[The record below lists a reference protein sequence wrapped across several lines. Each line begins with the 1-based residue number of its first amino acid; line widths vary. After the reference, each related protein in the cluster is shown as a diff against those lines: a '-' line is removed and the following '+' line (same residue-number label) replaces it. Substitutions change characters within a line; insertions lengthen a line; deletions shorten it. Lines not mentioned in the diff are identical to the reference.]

1 MENLEKTKI
10 TKILSTILIV
20 ILLFNVFSPCL
31 SFAAYKQDGQDK
43 YNVLRVSNITK
54 SSSGNYVFYVEYAA
68 IADTYIGSFD
78 MSLSYDTSKFAT
90 ARKDT
95 GAANTSVARVTDTN
109 SDCFTFQT
117 KTASNGSIRMLGTT
131 TDWWCATDDGDS
143 STSFGSELS
152 IFKVYFYLLD
162 PSQWKLDGSKEITS
176 DMISLKSTA
185 SSQTGYKQRIA
196 QDVDGTS
203 PTYITDTKY
212 LATEG
217 FAEKEKTVSSISV
230 KTNPS
235 KTTYEHDD
243 TINLAGGVLKVT
255 YDDNSTEDISMTD
268 SNVKITKPSTGKA
281 DVNNQTITISYKG
294 KTTTLKL
301 NVTDPVK
308 SLAVATPMTKVEY
321 NHGETF
327 NFTGLSLKATK
338 KSGATINLTP
348 SSSGVTKSETT
359 ANVNSANFT
368 KTSAEGT
375 VPVSG
380 IQKITFT
387 YEGKTTTQSVAVN
400 DTISSIAL
408 TKQPTK
414 TVYKQGEN
422 LDLTGAVVQVT
433 LGSGGKANINLP
445 DGSVTVSTYNPST
458 TGSKQHLTVKLGTAT
473 ASNTIDVEAYNYIS
487 NSTLVK
493 PSKTSYKYGEALDL
507 KGGKLDFTWKSGN
520 MTNASL
526 TTDMVS
532 GYSATKLGT
541 QTITVKYNAKYT
553 LSDGNTVTDTI
564 TKTFTISVDNEAKSI
579 EITPPSK
586 TQYNYGSKLDLAGGK
601 ISVKYADGT
610 TENVTMTADMITEDD
625 GSTVNMSPDVTS
637 FVDNKYSKTLKIS
650 YTEDE
655 ATKTVNYPIT
665 IINDIKSIAMHTTP
679 TKTKYNVN
687 DTLDVTNGEIKIV
700 RAVGNP
706 EIKTITSNMVSGF
719 DSSKENTKLPLT
731 VSYTENGITKTTTYN
746 VSVEDTVTAV
756 SMKNTPKT
764 DYKYNEPLDL
774 SNGTITITKGSGT
787 KDIAITKDMVSGY
800 DPTKLGKQTLTIT
813 YGGKTTSY
821 EVNVKDYVT
830 GISITPNAITGK
842 YNSELQN
849 LINDNNIMYTITY
862 AKAGAKTPT
871 ALTES
876 MVSGYNKTKVTDQTL
891 TITYQDTDIASATN
905 GQQFKA
911 NLKVS
916 LSNPTQS
923 IVIKQKPTK
932 TEYGY
937 GDTIDLSNGKITIT
951 KANGDTEEKALTDS
965 SVEVTETDGSAVD
978 LSKVTFGKDNTATKT
993 IKVTYDGKDTT
1004 YQIKITNKI
1013 TGIKMHT
1020 TPKAQ
1025 YNVND
1030 ALDLTTD
1037 GSNPGEILVTRQTGT
1052 PSVVSIK
1059 DSNVKVTGFD
1069 SSKENTKLP
1078 LTVSYTENGETKTT
1092 TYDVSIKDTV
1102 TAIKISQ
1109 TPKTNY
1115 KYNEELDVST
1125 GKIKITKGSGTT
1137 TIPMT
1142 ASMVTGYD
1150 KTKLGDQELTVTY
1163 GGKTEKYKVNV
1174 KDYVTGISINP
1185 SSITGKYGTELEKI
1199 INDNDIIY
1207 TVTYA
1212 KAGAKSPKALTE
1224 SMVAGYNK
1232 TSLTAQNLTV
1242 TYTDQD
1248 TNSYTNG
1255 KTFTTNLS
1263 VKLENEISKVT
1274 ITPPTKTEYNH
1285 GDQIDLT
1292 GGKITVTYTDGTT
1305 KEEPITSA
1313 TVTEKDGGAP
1323 NMSPT
1328 AAEYGSGNT
1337 VNKKLTFKYTASNGV
1352 TGTVDYPITIKDYIK
1367 SITMH
1372 TTPTKT
1378 KYNVNDLLDVTN
1390 GEIKIIRASGK
1401 AEIKELTEEM
1411 VSGFD
1416 SSKENTKLPL
1426 TVSYTE
1432 NGITKTTT
1440 YNVSVEDTVT
1450 AVSMKNTPKTDYKYN
1465 EPLDLS
1471 NGTITITKGS
1481 GTKDIAITKDMVSG
1495 YDPTKLGKQ
1504 TLTITY
1510 GGKTTSY
1517 EVNVKDY
1524 VTGISI
1530 TPNAITGKYNS
1541 ELQNLINDNNIMYTI
1556 TYAKAG
1562 AKTPT
1567 ALTESM
1573 VSGYNKTKVTDQTL
1587 TITYQDTDIAS
1598 ATNGQQFKA
1607 NLKVSLSNPT
1617 QSIVIKQKPTK
1628 TEYGYGDTI
1637 DLSNGKITITKAN
1650 GDTEE
1655 KALTDSSVEVTE
1667 TDGSA
1672 VDLSKVTFGKDNTA
1686 TKTIKVTYD
1695 GKDTTYQI
1703 KITNK
1708 ITGIKMHTTP
1718 KAQYNVNDALDLTTD
1733 GSNPGEILVTR
1744 QTGTPSVV
1752 SIKDSNV
1759 KVTGFDSSK
1768 ENTKLPLTVS
1778 YTENGETK
1786 TTTYDVSIKDT
1797 VTAIKISQT
1806 PKTNYKYNE
1815 ELDVSTGKIKITK
1828 GSGTTTIPMTASMV
1842 TGYDKTK
1849 LGDQELTV
1857 TYGGKT
1863 EKYKVN
1869 VKDYVTGISINPSS
1883 ITGKYGTE
1891 LEKIINDND
1900 IIYTVTYAKAGA
1912 KSPKALTESMVAGYN
1927 KTSLTAQNL
1936 TVTYTDQDTNS
1947 YTNGKTFTTN
1957 LSVKLENEISKVTIT
1972 PPTKTEYN
1980 HGDQIDLTGGKI
1992 TVTYT
1997 DGTTKEEP
2005 ITSAIVTEK
2014 DGGAPNMSP
2023 TISEYGKGN
2032 TVNKTL
2038 TLKYTAEKG
2047 VTGTV
2052 DYQIKIND
2060 LIKTIEIKTTPTKTR
2075 YNVNEELDV
2084 TDGKI
2089 NITRLSGRTEIKEI
2103 TKEMVSGFDSSKEN
2117 RELPLTVS
2125 CTENGITKTTTYK
2138 VSVEDQITSMKII
2151 QTPKT
2156 NYKYNEE
2163 LDVSTGKIEITKG
2176 SGTTTIP
2183 ITPSMVTGYDKT
2195 KLGDQELTVT
2205 YGGKTEKYKVNV
2217 KDYVTGVILTPP
2229 TKVKYEYGEAL
2240 ELTGG
2245 NIQEVMASGAA
2256 TSPVALTDSKVT
2268 ISGYNPKQEGAQTI
2282 DVIYKGQKEQF
2293 GVIVENN
2300 IQSIIMK
2307 NTPKT
2312 EYKYGEP
2319 LNIAGGTIETIRS
2332 NGAKETINITTSMV
2346 TGYNPNKIGKQKI
2359 TVTYKD
2365 KTTAYE
2371 VDVKDYIED
2380 IDIVKPNKL
2389 VYEIGEKIDL
2399 TGGKVKPIMA
2409 SKTATTPV
2417 AMTNSEV
2424 QIEGFDTST
2433 EGAKTI
2439 KVTYKGHTKT
2449 FGITVID
2456 QTSSMTI
2463 KTLPNKLEYKYGE
2476 SLDLTGGTIE
2486 FKQGSETK
2494 IINITKDMITGYNS
2508 KKIGNQTLKVTYE
2521 GLTQEFIV
2529 NVKDYITKLE
2539 LKKPEKKD
2547 YEYGENL
2554 DLTGGTISI
2563 ITASGKVDEKI
2574 DITASMISGYD
2585 KTKEGTQTITVE
2597 YKGLQGKFQVSVKDK
2612 IKAISLNNEPNK
2624 INYKYGEALDITGA
2638 TIDIIK
2644 SSGIYTIPVT
2654 DEMISGYN
2662 PQNSGLQ
2669 VVTITYKGF
2678 KTKFLVLVTEKE
2690 EVKEPE
2696 QEEIKQE
2703 EPKTEVIK
2711 TVTKNKTIIINNN
2724 TKEDKEE
2731 QPTEEKV
2738 ETPINEE
2745 NNQKPNTEPTEEK
2758 ETATLGVKDEKI
2770 KGNKQIAEAIGIA
2783 GLILLLLLLFF
2794 KRNVKIYVEEDGE
2807 FVLGGIDKLTKKHP
2821 ELNVDEYLDGETYP
2835 NKVKIHLSDTISEK
2849 LDGKE
2854 IQIKHRGKIIK
2865 IKIVYDDKPYELILK

>member
-20 ILLFNVFSPCL
+20 ILLINVFSPCL

-43 YNVLRVSNITK
+43 YNVLRVSDITK

-78 MSLSYDTSKFAT
+78 ISLSYDTSKFAT

-95 GAANTSVARVTDTN
+95 GAANTSVARVTYTN

-117 KTASNGSIRMLGTT
+117 KTVSNGGIRMLGTT
-131 TDWWCATDDGDS
+131 TDWWRATDDGDS
-143 STSFGSELS
+143 SASFGSELS
-152 IFKVYFYLLD
+152 IFKVYFYILD

-176 DMISLKSTA
+176 DMISLKPTA

-196 QDVDGTS
+196 QDIDGTS
-203 PTYITDTKY
+203 PTYITNTKY

-217 FAEKEKTVSSISV
+217 FAEKEKSVNSISV

-268 SNVKITKPSTGKA
+268 SNVKITKPTTGKA

-308 SLAVATPMTKVEY
+308 SLAVATPMSKVEY

-327 NFTGLSLKATK
+327 DFTGLALKATK

-414 TVYKQGEN
+414 TIYKQGEN

-473 ASNTIDVEAYNYIS
+473 ASDTIDVEAYNYIS
-487 NSTLVK
+487 KSTLVK

-526 TTDMVS
+526 TADMVS

-564 TKTFTISVDNEAKSI
+564 TKTFTVSVDNEAKSI

-601 ISVKYADGT
+601 ISVRYADGT

-637 FVDNKYSKTLKIS
+637 FVDNKYSKTLKIL

-719 DSSKENTKLPLT
+719 DSSKENTNLPLT

-746 VSVEDTVTAV
+746 VSVEDQVTAIRI
-756 SMKNTPKT
+756 SQTPKT
-764 DYKYNEPLDL
+764 SYKYNEELDV
-774 SNGTITITKGSGT
+774 STGKIEITKGSGT
-787 KDIAITKDMVSGY
+787 TTIPMTASMVTGY
-800 DPTKLGKQTLTIT
+800 DKTKLGDQELTVT
-813 YGGKTTSY
+813 YGGRTEKYT
-821 EVNVKDYVT
+821 VNVKDYVT
-830 GISITPNAITGK
+830 GISITPNEITGK

-862 AKAGAKTPT
+862 AKAGAKTTT

-876 MVSGYNKTKVTDQTL
+876 MVAGYNKTSVTNQTL
-891 TITYQDTDIASATN
+891 TVTYVDSDVTSATKT
-905 GQQFKA
+905 QTFKT

-923 IVIKQKPTK
+923 IAIKQNPTK

-965 SVEVTETDGSAVD
+965 SVKVTETDGSTVD
-978 LSKVTFGKDNTATKT
+978 LSKVTFGEDNTATKT

-1052 PSVVSIK
+1052 PSVVSITE
-1059 DSNVKVTGFD
+1059 SNVKVTGFD

-1102 TAIKISQ
+1102 TAVSMKN
-1109 TPKTNY
+1109 TPKTEY
-1115 KYNEELDVST
+1115 KYNEPLDLINGTISV
-1125 GKIKITKGSGTT
+1125 TKGSGTKDIAIT
-1137 TIPMT
+1137 DN
-1142 ASMVTGYD
+1142 MVSGYD
-1150 KTKLGDQELTVTY
+1150 QTKLGKQTITITY
-1163 GGKTEKYKVNV
+1163 GGKTTSYEVNV

-1185 SSITGKYGTELEKI
+1185 NAITGTYNDEIEKL
-1199 INDNDIIY
+1199 INDNDISY

-1212 KAGAKSPKALTE
+1212 KAGAKSPVALTE
-1224 SMVAGYNK
+1224 SMVTGYNK
-1232 TSLTAQNLTV
+1232 TSLTDQNSTV

-1263 VKLENEISKVT
+1263 VKLKNEISKVT
-1274 ITPPTKTEYNH
+1274 ITKPTKTEYNH

-1313 TVTEKDGGAP
+1313 VITEKDGGSL
-1323 NMSPT
+1323 NMNPT
-1328 AAEYGSGNT
+1328 ISEYGKD
-1337 VNKKLTFKYTASNGV
+1337 NKVSKTLTLKYTANNGII
-1352 TGTVDYPITIKDYIK
+1352 GTASYPITITNTIQ
-1367 SITMH
+1367 SVAIETL
-1372 TTPTKT
+1372 PTKV
-1378 KYNVNDLLDVTN
+1378 KYNVKETLDTT
-1390 GEIKIIRASGK
+1390 GGRLKITRATGTT
-1401 AEIKELTEEM
+1401 ETIDITKEM
-1411 VSGFD
+1411 ISGFD

-1426 TVSYTE
+1426 TISYTE
-1432 NGITKTTT
+1432 NGVTKTTT
-1440 YNVSVEDTVT
+1440 FTISVEDPII
-1450 AVSMKNTPKTDYKYN
+1450 SMEIKTTPKTEYKYG

-1471 NGTITITKGS
+1471 NGIITIVRPS
-1481 GTKDIAITKDMVSG
+1481 G
-1495 YDPTKLGKQ
+1495 PEEKQ
-1504 TLTITY
+1504 I
-1510 GGKTTSY
+1510 
-1517 EVNVKDY
+1517 
-1524 VTGISI
+1524 
-1530 TPNAITGKYNS
+1530 
-1541 ELQNLINDNNIMYTI
+1541 
-1556 TYAKAG
+1556 
-1562 AKTPT
+1562 
-1567 ALTESM
+1567 
-1573 VSGYNKTKVTDQTL
+1573 
-1587 TITYQDTDIAS
+1587 
-1598 ATNGQQFKA
+1598 
-1607 NLKVSLSNPT
+1607 
-1617 QSIVIKQKPTK
+1617 
-1628 TEYGYGDTI
+1628 
-1637 DLSNGKITITKAN
+1637 
-1650 GDTEE
+1650 TEE
-1655 KALTDSSVEVTE
+1655 
-1667 TDGSA
+1667 
-1672 VDLSKVTFGKDNTA
+1672 
-1686 TKTIKVTYD
+1686 
-1695 GKDTTYQI
+1695 
-1703 KITNK
+1703 
-1708 ITGIKMHTTP
+1708 
-1718 KAQYNVNDALDLTTD
+1718 
-1733 GSNPGEILVTR
+1733 
-1744 QTGTPSVV
+1744 
-1752 SIKDSNV
+1752 
-1759 KVTGFDSSK
+1759 
-1768 ENTKLPLTVS
+1768 
-1778 YTENGETK
+1778 
-1786 TTTYDVSIKDT
+1786 
-1797 VTAIKISQT
+1797 
-1806 PKTNYKYNE
+1806 
-1815 ELDVSTGKIKITK
+1815 
-1828 GSGTTTIPMTASMV
+1828 MV
-1842 TGYDKTK
+1842 TGYEPTK
-1849 LGDQELTV
+1849 IGEQELTIK
-1857 TYGGKT
+1857 YGGQ
-1863 EKYKVN
+1863 ELKYKVN
-1869 VKDYVTGISINPSS
+1869 VKDYITGI
-1883 ITGKYGTE
+1883 
-1891 LEKIINDND
+1891 
-1900 IIYTVTYAKAGA
+1900 
-1912 KSPKALTESMVAGYN
+1912 
-1927 KTSLTAQNL
+1927 
-1936 TVTYTDQDTNS
+1936 
-1947 YTNGKTFTTN
+1947 
-1957 LSVKLENEISKVTIT
+1957 
-1972 PPTKTEYN
+1972 
-1980 HGDQIDLTGGKI
+1980 
-1992 TVTYT
+1992 
-1997 DGTTKEEP
+1997 
-2005 ITSAIVTEK
+2005 
-2014 DGGAPNMSP
+2014 
-2023 TISEYGKGN
+2023 
-2032 TVNKTL
+2032 
-2038 TLKYTAEKG
+2038 
-2047 VTGTV
+2047 
-2052 DYQIKIND
+2052 
-2060 LIKTIEIKTTPTKTR
+2060 
-2075 YNVNEELDV
+2075 
-2084 TDGKI
+2084 
-2089 NITRLSGRTEIKEI
+2089 
-2103 TKEMVSGFDSSKEN
+2103 
-2117 RELPLTVS
+2117 
-2125 CTENGITKTTTYK
+2125 
-2138 VSVEDQITSMKII
+2138 
-2151 QTPKT
+2151 
-2156 NYKYNEE
+2156 
-2163 LDVSTGKIEITKG
+2163 
-2176 SGTTTIP
+2176 
-2183 ITPSMVTGYDKT
+2183 
-2195 KLGDQELTVT
+2195 
-2205 YGGKTEKYKVNV
+2205 
-2217 KDYVTGVILTPP
+2217 ILTPP

-2240 ELTGG
+2240 DLAGG
-2245 NIQEVMASGAA
+2245 NIQEVMASGTT
-2256 TSPVALTDSKVT
+2256 TSQVALTDSQIT
-2268 ISGYNPKQEGAQTI
+2268 ISGYNPKQEGTQTI

-2307 NTPKT
+2307 TTPKT

-2319 LNIAGGTIETIRS
+2319 LNITGGTIETIRS

-2365 KTTAYE
+2365 KTTSYE

-2389 VYEIGEKIDL
+2389 VYKIGEKIDL
-2399 TGGKVKPIMA
+2399 TDGKVKPIMA

-2439 KVTYKGHTKT
+2439 KVTYKGYTKS
-2449 FGITVID
+2449 FGITVIN

-2476 SLDLTGGTIE
+2476 QLDLTGGTIE
-2486 FKQGSETK
+2486 FKQGNETK
-2494 IINITKDMITGYNS
+2494 ILNITKDMVTGYNS
-2508 KKIGNQTLKVTYE
+2508 KKIGNQTLTVTYE

-2539 LKKPEKKD
+2539 LKKPEKTD

-2563 ITASGKVDEKI
+2563 ITASGKVDEKT
-2574 DITASMISGYD
+2574 DMTASMISGYD

-2624 INYKYGEALDITGA
+2624 VNYKNGEALDITGA

-2644 SSGIYTIPVT
+2644 SSGINTIPVT
-2654 DEMISGYN
+2654 YEMISGYN

-2678 KTKFLVLVTEKE
+2678 KTKFLVLVAEKE

-2696 QEEIKQE
+2696 QEQIKEEPKQEEIKQE
-2703 EPKTEVIK
+2703 EPKTEIIK
-2711 TVTKNKTIIINNN
+2711 TVTKNKTIIINND

-2738 ETPINEE
+2738 EAPINEE
-2745 NNQKPNTEPTEEK
+2745 NNQKPNTESTEEK
-2758 ETATLGVKDEKI
+2758 ETATLGVEDEKV
-2770 KGNKQIAEAIGIA
+2770 KGNKQIATAIGIA
-2783 GLILLLLLLFF
+2783 GLILLLLLLLF

-2821 ELNVDEYLDGETYP
+2821 ELNIDEYLDGETYP

-2854 IQIKHRGKIIK
+2854 IKIKHRGKIIK
-2865 IKIVYDDKPYELILK
+2865 IKIVYDDKPYEIILK

>member
-20 ILLFNVFSPCL
+20 ILLINVFSPCL

-43 YNVLRVSNITK
+43 YNVLRVSDITK

-78 MSLSYDTSKFAT
+78 ISLSYDTSKFAT

-95 GAANTSVARVTDTN
+95 GAANTSVARVTYTN

-117 KTASNGSIRMLGTT
+117 KTVSNGGIRMLGTT
-131 TDWWCATDDGDS
+131 TDWWRATDDGDS
-143 STSFGSELS
+143 SASFGSELS
-152 IFKVYFYLLD
+152 IFKVYFYILD

-176 DMISLKSTA
+176 DMISLKPTA

-196 QDVDGTS
+196 QDIDGTS
-203 PTYITDTKY
+203 PTYITNTKY

-217 FAEKEKTVSSISV
+217 FAEKEKSVNSISV

-268 SNVKITKPSTGKA
+268 SNVKITKPTTGKA

-308 SLAVATPMTKVEY
+308 SLAVATPMSKVEY

-327 NFTGLSLKATK
+327 DFTGLALKATK

-414 TVYKQGEN
+414 TIYKQGEN

-473 ASNTIDVEAYNYIS
+473 ASDTIDVEAYNYIS
-487 NSTLVK
+487 KSTLVK

-526 TTDMVS
+526 TADMVS

-564 TKTFTISVDNEAKSI
+564 TKTFTVSVDNEAKSI

-586 TQYNYGSKLDLAGGK
+586 TQYNYGSKLELAGGK
-601 ISVKYADGT
+601 ISVRYADGT
-610 TENVTMTADMITEDD
+610 TENVTMTANMITEDD

-719 DSSKENTKLPLT
+719 DSSKENTNLPLT
-731 VSYTENGITKTTTYN
+731 VSYTENGIRKTTTYN
-746 VSVEDTVTAV
+746 VSVEDQVTAIKIV
-756 SMKNTPKT
+756 QAPKT
-764 DYKYNEPLDL
+764 GYKYNEELDV
-774 SNGTITITKGSGT
+774 STGKIEITKGSGT
-787 KDIAITKDMVSGY
+787 TTIPMTASMVTGY
-800 DPTKLGKQTLTIT
+800 DKTKLGDQELTVT
-813 YGGKTTSY
+813 YGGKTEKY
-821 EVNVKDYVT
+821 KVNVKDYVT
-830 GISITPNAITGK
+830 GISITPNAITGTYNDELGTLINDNDITYTVTYAKEGAKSPKALTESMVAGYNKTSLTAQNLTVTYTDQDTNSYTNGKTFTTNLSVKLENEISKVTITPPTKTGYNHGDQIDLTGGKITVTYTDGTTKEEPITSATVTEKDGGAPNMSPTAAEYGSKNTVNKTLTFKYTSPNGVTGTVNYPIIIKDYIKSITMHTTPTKTKYNVNDLLDVTNGEIKIIRASGKAEIKELTEEMVSGFDSSKENTKLPLTVSYTENEITKTTTYNVSVEDQVTAIKIVQAPKTGYKYNEKLDVSTGKIEITKGSGTTTIPMTASMVTGYDKTKLGDQELTVTYGGRTEKYTVNVKDYVTGISITPNEITGK

-876 MVSGYNKTKVTDQTL
+876 MVAGYNKTSVTNQTL
-891 TITYQDTDIASATN
+891 TVTYVDSDVTSATKT
-905 GQQFKA
+905 QTFKT

-923 IVIKQKPTK
+923 IAIKQKPTK

-951 KANGDTEEKALTDS
+951 KSNGDTEEKALTDS
-965 SVEVTETDGSAVD
+965 SVKVTETDGSAVD
-978 LSKVTFGKDNTATKT
+978 LSKVTFGEDNTATKT

-1052 PSVVSIK
+1052 PSVVSITE
-1059 DSNVKVTGFD
+1059 SNVKVTGFD

-1092 TYDVSIKDTV
+1092 KYDVSIKDTV
-1102 TAIKISQ
+1102 TAVSMKN
-1109 TPKTNY
+1109 TPKTEY
-1115 KYNEELDVST
+1115 KYNEPLDLINGTISV
-1125 GKIKITKGSGTT
+1125 TKGSGTKDIAIT
-1137 TIPMT
+1137 DN
-1142 ASMVTGYD
+1142 MVSGYD
-1150 KTKLGDQELTVTY
+1150 PTKLGKQTITITY
-1163 GGKTEKYKVNV
+1163 GGKTTSYEVNV
-1174 KDYVTGISINP
+1174 KDYVTGISITPNA
-1185 SSITGKYGTELEKI
+1185 ITGTYNDELGTLI
-1199 INDNDIIY
+1199 DDNDITY

-1212 KAGAKSPKALTE
+1212 KAGAKSPVALTE
-1224 SMVAGYNK
+1224 SMVTGYNK
-1232 TSLTAQNLTV
+1232 TSLTDQNSTV

-1263 VKLENEISKVT
+1263 VKLKNEISKVT
-1274 ITPPTKTEYNH
+1274 ITKPTKTEYNH

-1313 TVTEKDGGAP
+1313 VITEKDGGSL
-1323 NMSPT
+1323 NMNPT
-1328 AAEYGSGNT
+1328 ISEYGKD
-1337 VNKKLTFKYTASNGV
+1337 NKVSKTLTLKYTANNGII
-1352 TGTVDYPITIKDYIK
+1352 GTASYPITITNTIQ
-1367 SITMH
+1367 SVAIETL
-1372 TTPTKT
+1372 PTKV
-1378 KYNVNDLLDVTN
+1378 KYNVKETLDTT
-1390 GEIKIIRASGK
+1390 GGRLKITRATGTT
-1401 AEIKELTEEM
+1401 ETIDITKEM
-1411 VSGFD
+1411 ISGFD

-1426 TVSYTE
+1426 TISYTE
-1432 NGITKTTT
+1432 NGVTKTTT
-1440 YNVSVEDTVT
+1440 FTISVEDPII
-1450 AVSMKNTPKTDYKYN
+1450 SMEIKTTPKTEYKYG

-1471 NGTITITKGS
+1471 NGIITIVRPS
-1481 GTKDIAITKDMVSG
+1481 G
-1495 YDPTKLGKQ
+1495 PEEKQ
-1504 TLTITY
+1504 I
-1510 GGKTTSY
+1510 
-1517 EVNVKDY
+1517 
-1524 VTGISI
+1524 
-1530 TPNAITGKYNS
+1530 
-1541 ELQNLINDNNIMYTI
+1541 
-1556 TYAKAG
+1556 
-1562 AKTPT
+1562 
-1567 ALTESM
+1567 
-1573 VSGYNKTKVTDQTL
+1573 
-1587 TITYQDTDIAS
+1587 
-1598 ATNGQQFKA
+1598 
-1607 NLKVSLSNPT
+1607 
-1617 QSIVIKQKPTK
+1617 
-1628 TEYGYGDTI
+1628 
-1637 DLSNGKITITKAN
+1637 
-1650 GDTEE
+1650 TEE
-1655 KALTDSSVEVTE
+1655 
-1667 TDGSA
+1667 
-1672 VDLSKVTFGKDNTA
+1672 
-1686 TKTIKVTYD
+1686 
-1695 GKDTTYQI
+1695 
-1703 KITNK
+1703 
-1708 ITGIKMHTTP
+1708 
-1718 KAQYNVNDALDLTTD
+1718 
-1733 GSNPGEILVTR
+1733 
-1744 QTGTPSVV
+1744 
-1752 SIKDSNV
+1752 
-1759 KVTGFDSSK
+1759 
-1768 ENTKLPLTVS
+1768 
-1778 YTENGETK
+1778 
-1786 TTTYDVSIKDT
+1786 
-1797 VTAIKISQT
+1797 
-1806 PKTNYKYNE
+1806 
-1815 ELDVSTGKIKITK
+1815 
-1828 GSGTTTIPMTASMV
+1828 MV
-1842 TGYDKTK
+1842 TGYEPTK
-1849 LGDQELTV
+1849 IGEQELTIK
-1857 TYGGKT
+1857 YGGQ
-1863 EKYKVN
+1863 ELKYKVN
-1869 VKDYVTGISINPSS
+1869 VKDYITGI
-1883 ITGKYGTE
+1883 
-1891 LEKIINDND
+1891 
-1900 IIYTVTYAKAGA
+1900 
-1912 KSPKALTESMVAGYN
+1912 
-1927 KTSLTAQNL
+1927 
-1936 TVTYTDQDTNS
+1936 
-1947 YTNGKTFTTN
+1947 
-1957 LSVKLENEISKVTIT
+1957 
-1972 PPTKTEYN
+1972 
-1980 HGDQIDLTGGKI
+1980 
-1992 TVTYT
+1992 
-1997 DGTTKEEP
+1997 
-2005 ITSAIVTEK
+2005 
-2014 DGGAPNMSP
+2014 
-2023 TISEYGKGN
+2023 
-2032 TVNKTL
+2032 
-2038 TLKYTAEKG
+2038 
-2047 VTGTV
+2047 
-2052 DYQIKIND
+2052 
-2060 LIKTIEIKTTPTKTR
+2060 
-2075 YNVNEELDV
+2075 
-2084 TDGKI
+2084 
-2089 NITRLSGRTEIKEI
+2089 
-2103 TKEMVSGFDSSKEN
+2103 
-2117 RELPLTVS
+2117 
-2125 CTENGITKTTTYK
+2125 
-2138 VSVEDQITSMKII
+2138 
-2151 QTPKT
+2151 
-2156 NYKYNEE
+2156 
-2163 LDVSTGKIEITKG
+2163 
-2176 SGTTTIP
+2176 
-2183 ITPSMVTGYDKT
+2183 
-2195 KLGDQELTVT
+2195 
-2205 YGGKTEKYKVNV
+2205 
-2217 KDYVTGVILTPP
+2217 ILTPP

-2240 ELTGG
+2240 DLTGG
-2245 NIQEVMASGAA
+2245 NIQEVMASGTT
-2256 TSPVALTDSKVT
+2256 TSQVALTDSQIT
-2268 ISGYNPKQEGAQTI
+2268 ISGYNPKQEGTQTI

-2307 NTPKT
+2307 TTPKT

-2319 LNIAGGTIETIRS
+2319 LNITGGTIETIRS

-2365 KTTAYE
+2365 KTTSYE

-2389 VYEIGEKIDL
+2389 VYKIGEKIDL
-2399 TGGKVKPIMA
+2399 TDGKVKPIMA

-2439 KVTYKGHTKT
+2439 KVTYKGYTKS
-2449 FGITVID
+2449 FGITVIN

-2476 SLDLTGGTIE
+2476 QLDLTGGTIE
-2486 FKQGSETK
+2486 FKQGNETK
-2494 IINITKDMITGYNS
+2494 ILNITKDMVTGYNS
-2508 KKIGNQTLKVTYE
+2508 KKIGNQTLTVTYE

-2529 NVKDYITKLE
+2529 NVKDYITKLKLE
-2539 LKKPEKKD
+2539 KPEKTD

-2563 ITASGKVDEKI
+2563 ITASGKVDEKT
-2574 DITASMISGYD
+2574 DMTASMISGYD

-2624 INYKYGEALDITGA
+2624 VNYKNGEALDITGA

-2644 SSGIYTIPVT
+2644 SSGINTIPVT
-2654 DEMISGYN
+2654 YEMISGYN

-2678 KTKFLVLVTEKE
+2678 KTKFLVLVAEKE

-2696 QEEIKQE
+2696 QEEIKEEPKQEEIKQE
-2703 EPKTEVIK
+2703 EPKTEIIK
-2711 TVTKNKTIIINNN
+2711 TVTKNKTIIINND

-2738 ETPINEE
+2738 EAPINEE
-2745 NNQKPNTEPTEEK
+2745 NNQKPNTESTEEK
-2758 ETATLGVKDEKI
+2758 ETATLGVEDEKV
-2770 KGNKQIAEAIGIA
+2770 KGNKQIATAIGIA
-2783 GLILLLLLLFF
+2783 GLILLLLLLLF

-2821 ELNVDEYLDGETYP
+2821 ELNIDEYLDGETYP

-2854 IQIKHRGKIIK
+2854 IKIKHRGKIIK
-2865 IKIVYDDKPYELILK
+2865 IKIVYDDKPYEIILK

>member
-20 ILLFNVFSPCL
+20 ILLINVFSPCL

-43 YNVLRVSNITK
+43 YNVLRVSDITK

-78 MSLSYDTSKFAT
+78 ISLSYDTSKFAT
-90 ARKDT
+90 AKKDT
-95 GAANTSVARVTDTN
+95 GAANTSVARVTYTN

-117 KTASNGSIRMLGTT
+117 KTVSNGGIRMLGTT
-131 TDWWCATDDGDS
+131 TDWWRATDDGDS
-143 STSFGSELS
+143 SASFGSELS
-152 IFKVYFYLLD
+152 IFKVYFYILD

-176 DMISLKSTA
+176 DMISLKPTA

-203 PTYITDTKY
+203 PTYITNTKY

-217 FAEKEKTVSSISV
+217 FTEKEKSVNSISV

-268 SNVKITKPSTGKA
+268 SNVKITKPTTGKA

-308 SLAVATPMTKVEY
+308 SLAVATPMSKVEY

-327 NFTGLSLKATK
+327 DFTGLALKATK

-387 YEGKTTTQSVAVN
+387 YEGKTITQSVAVN

-414 TVYKQGEN
+414 TIYKQGEN

-473 ASNTIDVEAYNYIS
+473 ASDTIDVEAYNYIS
-487 NSTLVK
+487 KSTLVK

-526 TTDMVS
+526 TADMVS

-564 TKTFTISVDNEAKSI
+564 TKTFTVSVDNEAKSI

-719 DSSKENTKLPLT
+719 DSSKENTNLPLT
-731 VSYTENGITKTTTYN
+731 VSYTENGIRKTTTYN
-746 VSVEDTVTAV
+746 VSVED
-756 SMKNTPKT
+756 
-764 DYKYNEPLDL
+764 
-774 SNGTITITKGSGT
+774 
-787 KDIAITKDMVSGY
+787 
-800 DPTKLGKQTLTIT
+800 Q
-813 YGGKTTSY
+813 
-821 EVNVKDYVT
+821 
-830 GISITPNAITGK
+830 
-842 YNSELQN
+842 
-849 LINDNNIMYTITY
+849 
-862 AKAGAKTPT
+862 
-871 ALTES
+871 
-876 MVSGYNKTKVTDQTL
+876 
-891 TITYQDTDIASATN
+891 
-905 GQQFKA
+905 
-911 NLKVS
+911 
-916 LSNPTQS
+916 
-923 IVIKQKPTK
+923 
-932 TEYGY
+932 
-937 GDTIDLSNGKITIT
+937 
-951 KANGDTEEKALTDS
+951 
-965 SVEVTETDGSAVD
+965 
-978 LSKVTFGKDNTATKT
+978 
-993 IKVTYDGKDTT
+993 
-1004 YQIKITNKI
+1004 
-1013 TGIKMHT
+1013 
-1020 TPKAQ
+1020 
-1025 YNVND
+1025 
-1030 ALDLTTD
+1030 
-1037 GSNPGEILVTRQTGT
+1037 
-1052 PSVVSIK
+1052 
-1059 DSNVKVTGFD
+1059 
-1069 SSKENTKLP
+1069 
-1078 LTVSYTENGETKTT
+1078 
-1092 TYDVSIKDTV
+1092 V
-1102 TAIKISQ
+1102 TAIKIVQ
-1109 TPKTNY
+1109 APKTGY

-1125 GKIKITKGSGTT
+1125 GKIEITKGSGTT

-1150 KTKLGDQELTVTY
+1150 KTKLGDQELKVTY

-1224 SMVAGYNK
+1224 SMVTGYNK

-1274 ITPPTKTEYNH
+1274 ITPPTKTEYNQ

-1313 TVTEKDGGAP
+1313 VITEKDGGSL
-1323 NMSPT
+1323 NMNPT
-1328 AAEYGSGNT
+1328 ISEYGKD
-1337 VNKKLTFKYTASNGV
+1337 NKVSKTLTLKYTANNGII
-1352 TGTVDYPITIKDYIK
+1352 GTASYPITITNTIQ
-1367 SITMH
+1367 SVAIETL
-1372 TTPTKT
+1372 PTKV
-1378 KYNVNDLLDVTN
+1378 KYNVKETLDTT
-1390 GEIKIIRASGK
+1390 GGRLKITRATGTT
-1401 AEIKELTEEM
+1401 ETIDITKEM
-1411 VSGFD
+1411 ISGFD

-1426 TVSYTE
+1426 TISYTE
-1432 NGITKTTT
+1432 NGVTKTTT
-1440 YNVSVEDTVT
+1440 FTISVEDPII
-1450 AVSMKNTPKTDYKYN
+1450 SMEIKTTPKTEYKYG

-1471 NGTITITKGS
+1471 NGIITIVRPS
-1481 GTKDIAITKDMVSG
+1481 G
-1495 YDPTKLGKQ
+1495 PEEKQ
-1504 TLTITY
+1504 I
-1510 GGKTTSY
+1510 
-1517 EVNVKDY
+1517 
-1524 VTGISI
+1524 
-1530 TPNAITGKYNS
+1530 
-1541 ELQNLINDNNIMYTI
+1541 
-1556 TYAKAG
+1556 
-1562 AKTPT
+1562 
-1567 ALTESM
+1567 
-1573 VSGYNKTKVTDQTL
+1573 
-1587 TITYQDTDIAS
+1587 
-1598 ATNGQQFKA
+1598 
-1607 NLKVSLSNPT
+1607 
-1617 QSIVIKQKPTK
+1617 
-1628 TEYGYGDTI
+1628 
-1637 DLSNGKITITKAN
+1637 
-1650 GDTEE
+1650 TEE
-1655 KALTDSSVEVTE
+1655 
-1667 TDGSA
+1667 
-1672 VDLSKVTFGKDNTA
+1672 
-1686 TKTIKVTYD
+1686 
-1695 GKDTTYQI
+1695 
-1703 KITNK
+1703 
-1708 ITGIKMHTTP
+1708 
-1718 KAQYNVNDALDLTTD
+1718 
-1733 GSNPGEILVTR
+1733 
-1744 QTGTPSVV
+1744 
-1752 SIKDSNV
+1752 
-1759 KVTGFDSSK
+1759 
-1768 ENTKLPLTVS
+1768 
-1778 YTENGETK
+1778 
-1786 TTTYDVSIKDT
+1786 
-1797 VTAIKISQT
+1797 
-1806 PKTNYKYNE
+1806 
-1815 ELDVSTGKIKITK
+1815 
-1828 GSGTTTIPMTASMV
+1828 MV
-1842 TGYDKTK
+1842 TGYEPTK
-1849 LGDQELTV
+1849 IGEQELTIK
-1857 TYGGKT
+1857 YGGQ
-1863 EKYKVN
+1863 ELKYKVN
-1869 VKDYVTGISINPSS
+1869 VKDYITGI
-1883 ITGKYGTE
+1883 
-1891 LEKIINDND
+1891 
-1900 IIYTVTYAKAGA
+1900 
-1912 KSPKALTESMVAGYN
+1912 
-1927 KTSLTAQNL
+1927 
-1936 TVTYTDQDTNS
+1936 
-1947 YTNGKTFTTN
+1947 
-1957 LSVKLENEISKVTIT
+1957 
-1972 PPTKTEYN
+1972 
-1980 HGDQIDLTGGKI
+1980 
-1992 TVTYT
+1992 
-1997 DGTTKEEP
+1997 
-2005 ITSAIVTEK
+2005 
-2014 DGGAPNMSP
+2014 
-2023 TISEYGKGN
+2023 
-2032 TVNKTL
+2032 
-2038 TLKYTAEKG
+2038 
-2047 VTGTV
+2047 
-2052 DYQIKIND
+2052 
-2060 LIKTIEIKTTPTKTR
+2060 
-2075 YNVNEELDV
+2075 
-2084 TDGKI
+2084 
-2089 NITRLSGRTEIKEI
+2089 
-2103 TKEMVSGFDSSKEN
+2103 
-2117 RELPLTVS
+2117 
-2125 CTENGITKTTTYK
+2125 
-2138 VSVEDQITSMKII
+2138 
-2151 QTPKT
+2151 
-2156 NYKYNEE
+2156 
-2163 LDVSTGKIEITKG
+2163 
-2176 SGTTTIP
+2176 
-2183 ITPSMVTGYDKT
+2183 
-2195 KLGDQELTVT
+2195 
-2205 YGGKTEKYKVNV
+2205 
-2217 KDYVTGVILTPP
+2217 ILTPP

-2240 ELTGG
+2240 DLTGG
-2245 NIQEVMASGAA
+2245 NIQEVMASGAT
-2256 TSPVALTDSKVT
+2256 TSQVALTDSQIT

-2307 NTPKT
+2307 TTPKT

-2319 LNIAGGTIETIRS
+2319 LNITGGTIETIRS

-2365 KTTAYE
+2365 KTTSYE

-2389 VYEIGEKIDL
+2389 VYKIGEKIDL
-2399 TGGKVKPIMA
+2399 TDGKVKPIMA

-2476 SLDLTGGTIE
+2476 LLDLTGGTIE

-2494 IINITKDMITGYNS
+2494 IINITKDMVTGYNS
-2508 KKIGNQTLKVTYE
+2508 KKIGNQTLTVTYE

-2529 NVKDYITKLE
+2529 NVKDYITKLKLE
-2539 LKKPEKKD
+2539 KPEKTD

-2563 ITASGKVDEKI
+2563 ITASGKVDEKT
-2574 DITASMISGYD
+2574 DMTASMISGYD

-2624 INYKYGEALDITGA
+2624 INYKNGEALDITGA

-2644 SSGIYTIPVT
+2644 SSGINTIPVT
-2654 DEMISGYN
+2654 YEMISGYN

-2678 KTKFLVLVTEKE
+2678 KTKFLVLVVEKE

-2696 QEEIKQE
+2696 QEEIKEEPKQEEIKQE
-2703 EPKTEVIK
+2703 EPKTEIIK
-2711 TVTKNKTIIINNN
+2711 TVTKNKTIIINND

-2738 ETPINEE
+2738 EAPINEE

-2758 ETATLGVKDEKI
+2758 ETATLGVKDEKV
-2770 KGNKQIAEAIGIA
+2770 KGNKQIATAIGIA
-2783 GLILLLLLLFF
+2783 GLILLLLLLLF

-2821 ELNVDEYLDGETYP
+2821 ELNIDEYLDGETYP

-2854 IQIKHRGKIIK
+2854 IKIKHRGKIIK
-2865 IKIVYDDKPYELILK
+2865 IKIVYDDKPYEIILK

>member
-20 ILLFNVFSPCL
+20 ILLINVFSPCL

-43 YNVLRVSNITK
+43 YNVLRVSDITK

-78 MSLSYDTSKFAT
+78 ISLSYDTSKFAT

-95 GAANTSVARVTDTN
+95 GAANTSVARVTYTN

-117 KTASNGSIRMLGTT
+117 KTVSNGGIRMLGTT
-131 TDWWCATDDGDS
+131 TDWWRATDDGDS
-143 STSFGSELS
+143 SASFGSELS
-152 IFKVYFYLLD
+152 IFKVYFYILD

-176 DMISLKSTA
+176 DMISLKPTA

-196 QDVDGTS
+196 QDIDGTS
-203 PTYITDTKY
+203 PTYITNTKY

-217 FAEKEKTVSSISV
+217 FAEKEKSVNSISV

-268 SNVKITKPSTGKA
+268 SNVKITKPTTGKA

-308 SLAVATPMTKVEY
+308 SLAVATPMSKVEY

-327 NFTGLSLKATK
+327 DFTGLALKATK

-414 TVYKQGEN
+414 TIYKQGEN

-473 ASNTIDVEAYNYIS
+473 ASDTIDVEAYNYIS

-507 KGGKLDFTWKSGN
+507 KAGKLDFTWKSGN

-526 TTDMVS
+526 TADMVS

-564 TKTFTISVDNEAKSI
+564 TKTFTVSVDNEAKSI

-601 ISVKYADGT
+601 ISVRYADGT
-610 TENVTMTADMITEDD
+610 TENVTMTTDMITEND

-687 DTLDVTNGEIKIV
+687 DALDVTNGEIKIV

-731 VSYTENGITKTTTYN
+731 VSYTENGIRKTTTYN
-746 VSVEDTVTAV
+746 VSVEDQVTAIRI
-756 SMKNTPKT
+756 SQTPKT
-764 DYKYNEPLDL
+764 SYKYNEELDV
-774 SNGTITITKGSGT
+774 STGKIEITKGSGT
-787 KDIAITKDMVSGY
+787 TTIPMTASMVTGY
-800 DPTKLGKQTLTIT
+800 DKTKLGDQELTVT
-813 YGGKTTSY
+813 YGGRTEKYT
-821 EVNVKDYVT
+821 VNVKDYVT
-830 GISITPNAITGK
+830 GISITPNEITGK

-876 MVSGYNKTKVTDQTL
+876 MVAGYNKTSVTNQIL
-891 TITYQDTDIASATN
+891 TVTYVDSDVTSATKT
-905 GQQFKA
+905 QTFKT

-923 IVIKQKPTK
+923 IAIKQNPTK

-951 KANGDTEEKALTDS
+951 KANGDTEEKTLTDS
-965 SVEVTETDGSAVD
+965 SVKVTETDGSAVD
-978 LSKVTFGKDNTATKT
+978 LSKVTFGEDNTATKT

-1052 PSVVSIK
+1052 PSVVSITE
-1059 DSNVKVTGFD
+1059 SNVKVTGFD

-1092 TYDVSIKDTV
+1092 KYDVSIKDTV
-1102 TAIKISQ
+1102 TAVSMKN
-1109 TPKTNY
+1109 TPKTEY
-1115 KYNEELDVST
+1115 KYNEPLDLINGTISV
-1125 GKIKITKGSGTT
+1125 TKGSGTKDIAIT
-1137 TIPMT
+1137 DN
-1142 ASMVTGYD
+1142 MVSGYD
-1150 KTKLGDQELTVTY
+1150 PTKLGKQTITITY
-1163 GGKTEKYKVNV
+1163 GGKTTSYEVNV

-1185 SSITGKYGTELEKI
+1185 NAITGTYNDEIEKL
-1199 INDNDIIY
+1199 INDNDISY

-1212 KAGAKSPKALTE
+1212 KAGAKSPVALTE
-1224 SMVAGYNK
+1224 SMVTGYNK
-1232 TSLTAQNLTV
+1232 TSLTDQNSTV

-1263 VKLENEISKVT
+1263 VKLKNEISKVT
-1274 ITPPTKTEYNH
+1274 ITKPTKTEYNH

-1313 TVTEKDGGAP
+1313 VITEKDGGSL
-1323 NMSPT
+1323 NMNPT
-1328 AAEYGSGNT
+1328 ISEYGKD
-1337 VNKKLTFKYTASNGV
+1337 NKVSKTLTLKYTANNGII
-1352 TGTVDYPITIKDYIK
+1352 GTASYPITITNTIQ
-1367 SITMH
+1367 SVAIETL
-1372 TTPTKT
+1372 PTKV
-1378 KYNVNDLLDVTN
+1378 KYNVKETLDTT
-1390 GEIKIIRASGK
+1390 GGRLKITRATGTT
-1401 AEIKELTEEM
+1401 ETIDITKEM
-1411 VSGFD
+1411 ISGFD

-1426 TVSYTE
+1426 TISYTE
-1432 NGITKTTT
+1432 NGVTKTTT
-1440 YNVSVEDTVT
+1440 FTISVEDPII
-1450 AVSMKNTPKTDYKYN
+1450 SMEIKTTPKTEYKYG

-1471 NGTITITKGS
+1471 NGIITIVRPS
-1481 GTKDIAITKDMVSG
+1481 G
-1495 YDPTKLGKQ
+1495 PEEKQ
-1504 TLTITY
+1504 I
-1510 GGKTTSY
+1510 
-1517 EVNVKDY
+1517 
-1524 VTGISI
+1524 
-1530 TPNAITGKYNS
+1530 
-1541 ELQNLINDNNIMYTI
+1541 
-1556 TYAKAG
+1556 
-1562 AKTPT
+1562 
-1567 ALTESM
+1567 
-1573 VSGYNKTKVTDQTL
+1573 
-1587 TITYQDTDIAS
+1587 
-1598 ATNGQQFKA
+1598 
-1607 NLKVSLSNPT
+1607 
-1617 QSIVIKQKPTK
+1617 
-1628 TEYGYGDTI
+1628 
-1637 DLSNGKITITKAN
+1637 
-1650 GDTEE
+1650 TEE
-1655 KALTDSSVEVTE
+1655 
-1667 TDGSA
+1667 
-1672 VDLSKVTFGKDNTA
+1672 
-1686 TKTIKVTYD
+1686 
-1695 GKDTTYQI
+1695 
-1703 KITNK
+1703 
-1708 ITGIKMHTTP
+1708 
-1718 KAQYNVNDALDLTTD
+1718 
-1733 GSNPGEILVTR
+1733 
-1744 QTGTPSVV
+1744 
-1752 SIKDSNV
+1752 
-1759 KVTGFDSSK
+1759 
-1768 ENTKLPLTVS
+1768 
-1778 YTENGETK
+1778 
-1786 TTTYDVSIKDT
+1786 
-1797 VTAIKISQT
+1797 
-1806 PKTNYKYNE
+1806 
-1815 ELDVSTGKIKITK
+1815 
-1828 GSGTTTIPMTASMV
+1828 MV
-1842 TGYDKTK
+1842 TGYEPTK
-1849 LGDQELTV
+1849 IGEQELTIK
-1857 TYGGKT
+1857 YGGQ
-1863 EKYKVN
+1863 ELKYKVN
-1869 VKDYVTGISINPSS
+1869 VKDYITGI
-1883 ITGKYGTE
+1883 
-1891 LEKIINDND
+1891 
-1900 IIYTVTYAKAGA
+1900 
-1912 KSPKALTESMVAGYN
+1912 
-1927 KTSLTAQNL
+1927 
-1936 TVTYTDQDTNS
+1936 
-1947 YTNGKTFTTN
+1947 
-1957 LSVKLENEISKVTIT
+1957 
-1972 PPTKTEYN
+1972 
-1980 HGDQIDLTGGKI
+1980 
-1992 TVTYT
+1992 
-1997 DGTTKEEP
+1997 
-2005 ITSAIVTEK
+2005 
-2014 DGGAPNMSP
+2014 
-2023 TISEYGKGN
+2023 
-2032 TVNKTL
+2032 
-2038 TLKYTAEKG
+2038 
-2047 VTGTV
+2047 
-2052 DYQIKIND
+2052 
-2060 LIKTIEIKTTPTKTR
+2060 
-2075 YNVNEELDV
+2075 
-2084 TDGKI
+2084 
-2089 NITRLSGRTEIKEI
+2089 
-2103 TKEMVSGFDSSKEN
+2103 
-2117 RELPLTVS
+2117 
-2125 CTENGITKTTTYK
+2125 
-2138 VSVEDQITSMKII
+2138 
-2151 QTPKT
+2151 
-2156 NYKYNEE
+2156 
-2163 LDVSTGKIEITKG
+2163 
-2176 SGTTTIP
+2176 
-2183 ITPSMVTGYDKT
+2183 
-2195 KLGDQELTVT
+2195 
-2205 YGGKTEKYKVNV
+2205 
-2217 KDYVTGVILTPP
+2217 ILTPP

-2240 ELTGG
+2240 DLTGG
-2245 NIQEVMASGAA
+2245 NIQEVMASGTT
-2256 TSPVALTDSKVT
+2256 TSQVALTDSQIT
-2268 ISGYNPKQEGAQTI
+2268 ISGYNPKQEGTQTI

-2307 NTPKT
+2307 TTPKT

-2319 LNIAGGTIETIRS
+2319 LNITGGTIETIRS

-2365 KTTAYE
+2365 KTTSYE

-2389 VYEIGEKIDL
+2389 VYKIGEKIDL
-2399 TGGKVKPIMA
+2399 TDGKVKPIMA

-2439 KVTYKGHTKT
+2439 KVTYKGYTKS
-2449 FGITVID
+2449 FGITVIN

-2476 SLDLTGGTIE
+2476 QLDLTGGTIE
-2486 FKQGSETK
+2486 FKQGNETK
-2494 IINITKDMITGYNS
+2494 ILNITKDMVTGYNS
-2508 KKIGNQTLKVTYE
+2508 KKIGNQTLTVTYE

-2529 NVKDYITKLE
+2529 NVKDYITKLKLE
-2539 LKKPEKKD
+2539 KPEKTD

-2563 ITASGKVDEKI
+2563 ITASGKVDEKT
-2574 DITASMISGYD
+2574 DMTASMISGYD

-2624 INYKYGEALDITGA
+2624 INYKNGEALDITGA

-2644 SSGIYTIPVT
+2644 SSGINTIPVT
-2654 DEMISGYN
+2654 YEMISGYN

-2678 KTKFLVLVTEKE
+2678 KTKFLVLVAEKE

-2696 QEEIKQE
+2696 QEEIKEEPKQEEIKQE
-2703 EPKTEVIK
+2703 EPKTEIIK
-2711 TVTKNKTIIINNN
+2711 TVTKNKTIIINND

-2738 ETPINEE
+2738 EAPINEE
-2745 NNQKPNTEPTEEK
+2745 NNQKPNTESTEEK
-2758 ETATLGVKDEKI
+2758 KTATLGVEDEKV
-2770 KGNKQIAEAIGIA
+2770 KGNKQIATAIGIA
-2783 GLILLLLLLFF
+2783 GLILLLLILLF

-2821 ELNVDEYLDGETYP
+2821 ELNIDEYLDGETYP

-2854 IQIKHRGKIIK
+2854 IKIKHRGKIIK
-2865 IKIVYDDKPYELILK
+2865 IKIVYDDKPYEIILK

>member
-20 ILLFNVFSPCL
+20 ILLINVFSPCL

-43 YNVLRVSNITK
+43 YNVLRVSDITK

-78 MSLSYDTSKFAT
+78 ISLSYDTSKFAT

-95 GAANTSVARVTDTN
+95 GAANTSVARVTYTN

-117 KTASNGSIRMLGTT
+117 KTVSNGSIRMLGTT

-143 STSFGSELS
+143 SASFGTELS

-176 DMISLKSTA
+176 DMISLKPTA

-203 PTYITDTKY
+203 PTYITNTKY

-217 FAEKEKTVSSISV
+217 FAEKEKSVNSISV

-235 KTTYEHDD
+235 KTIYEHDD

-268 SNVKITKPSTGKA
+268 SNVKITKPTTGKA

-308 SLAVATPMTKVEY
+308 SLAVATPMSKVEY

-327 NFTGLSLKATK
+327 DFTGLALKATK

-414 TVYKQGEN
+414 TIYKQGEN

-507 KGGKLDFTWKSGN
+507 KAGKLDFTWKSGN

-526 TTDMVS
+526 TADMVS

-564 TKTFTISVDNEAKSI
+564 TKTFTVSVDNEAKSI

-719 DSSKENTKLPLT
+719 DSSKENTNLPLT
-731 VSYTENGITKTTTYN
+731 VSYTENGIRKTTTYN
-746 VSVEDTVTAV
+746 VSVED
-756 SMKNTPKT
+756 
-764 DYKYNEPLDL
+764 
-774 SNGTITITKGSGT
+774 
-787 KDIAITKDMVSGY
+787 
-800 DPTKLGKQTLTIT
+800 Q
-813 YGGKTTSY
+813 
-821 EVNVKDYVT
+821 
-830 GISITPNAITGK
+830 
-842 YNSELQN
+842 
-849 LINDNNIMYTITY
+849 
-862 AKAGAKTPT
+862 
-871 ALTES
+871 
-876 MVSGYNKTKVTDQTL
+876 
-891 TITYQDTDIASATN
+891 
-905 GQQFKA
+905 
-911 NLKVS
+911 
-916 LSNPTQS
+916 
-923 IVIKQKPTK
+923 
-932 TEYGY
+932 
-937 GDTIDLSNGKITIT
+937 
-951 KANGDTEEKALTDS
+951 
-965 SVEVTETDGSAVD
+965 
-978 LSKVTFGKDNTATKT
+978 
-993 IKVTYDGKDTT
+993 
-1004 YQIKITNKI
+1004 
-1013 TGIKMHT
+1013 
-1020 TPKAQ
+1020 
-1025 YNVND
+1025 
-1030 ALDLTTD
+1030 
-1037 GSNPGEILVTRQTGT
+1037 
-1052 PSVVSIK
+1052 
-1059 DSNVKVTGFD
+1059 
-1069 SSKENTKLP
+1069 
-1078 LTVSYTENGETKTT
+1078 
-1092 TYDVSIKDTV
+1092 V
-1102 TAIKISQ
+1102 TAIKIVQ
-1109 TPKTNY
+1109 APKTGY

-1125 GKIKITKGSGTT
+1125 GKIEITKGSGTT

-1174 KDYVTGISINP
+1174 KDYVTGISITPNA
-1185 SSITGKYGTELEKI
+1185 ITGTYNDELGTL
-1199 INDNDIIY
+1199 INDNDITY

-1212 KAGAKSPKALTE
+1212 KEGAKSPKALTE

-1263 VKLENEISKVT
+1263 VRLENEISKVT

-1328 AAEYGSGNT
+1328 AAEYGSKNT
-1337 VNKKLTFKYTASNGV
+1337 VNKTLTFKYTSPNGV
-1352 TGTVDYPITIKDYIK
+1352 TGTVNYPIIIKDYIK

-1450 AVSMKNTPKTDYKYN
+1450 AVSMKNTPKTNYKYN
-1465 EPLDLS
+1465 EELDVS
-1471 NGTITITKGS
+1471 TGKIEITKGS
-1481 GTKDIAITKDMVSG
+1481 GTTTIPMTASMVTG
-1495 YDPTKLGKQ
+1495 YDKTKLGDQ
-1504 TLTITY
+1504 ELTVTY
-1510 GGKTTSY
+1510 GGKTEKYT
-1517 EVNVKDY
+1517 VNVKDY

-1530 TPNAITGKYNS
+1530 TPNEITGKYNS

-1573 VSGYNKTKVTDQTL
+1573 VAGYNKTSVTNQTL
-1587 TITYQDTDIAS
+1587 TVTYVDSDVTS
-1598 ATNGQQFKA
+1598 ATKTQTFKT

-1617 QSIVIKQKPTK
+1617 QSIAIKQNPTK

-1655 KALTDSSVEVTE
+1655 KTLTDSSVKVTE

-1752 SIKDSNV
+1752 SITESNV

-1786 TTTYDVSIKDT
+1786 TTKYDVSIKDT
-1797 VTAIKISQT
+1797 VTAVSMKNT
-1806 PKTNYKYNE
+1806 PKTEYKYNE
-1815 ELDVSTGKIKITK
+1815 PLDLINGTISVTK
-1828 GSGTTTIPMTASMV
+1828 GSGTKDIAITDNMV
-1842 TGYDKTK
+1842 SGYDPTK
-1849 LGDQELTV
+1849 LGKQTITI

-1863 EKYKVN
+1863 TSYEVN
-1869 VKDYVTGISINPSS
+1869 VKDYVTGISINPNA
-1883 ITGKYGTE
+1883 ITGTYNDE
-1891 LEKIINDND
+1891 IEKLINDND
-1900 IIYTVTYAKAGA
+1900 ISYTVTYAKAGA
-1912 KSPKALTESMVAGYN
+1912 KSPVALTESMVTGYN
-1927 KTSLTAQNL
+1927 KTSLTDQNS

-1957 LSVKLENEISKVTIT
+1957 LSVKLKNEISKVTIT
-1972 PPTKTEYN
+1972 KPTKTEYN

-2005 ITSAIVTEK
+2005 ITSAVITEK
-2014 DGGAPNMSP
+2014 DGGALNMNP
-2023 TISEYGKGN
+2023 TISEYGKDN
-2032 TVNKTL
+2032 KVSKTL
-2038 TLKYTAEKG
+2038 TLKYTANNGIIGTASYPITITNTIQSVAIETLPTKVKYNVKETLDTTG
-2047 VTGTV
+2047 GRLKITRATGTTE
-2052 DYQIKIND
+2052 
-2060 LIKTIEIKTTPTKTR
+2060 TI
-2075 YNVNEELDV
+2075 D
-2084 TDGKI
+2084 
-2089 NITRLSGRTEIKEI
+2089 I
-2103 TKEMVSGFDSSKEN
+2103 TKEMISGFDSSKEN
-2117 RELPLTVS
+2117 TKLPLTIS
-2125 CTENGITKTTTYK
+2125 YTENGVTKTTTFTI
-2138 VSVEDQITSMKII
+2138 SVEDPIISMEIKT
-2151 QTPKT
+2151 TPKT
-2156 NYKYNEE
+2156 EYKYGEPLDLSNGIITIVRPSGPEE
-2163 LDVSTGKIEITKG
+2163 KQITEE
-2176 SGTTTIP
+2176 
-2183 ITPSMVTGYDKT
+2183 MVTGYEPT
-2195 KLGDQELTVT
+2195 KIGEQELTIK
-2205 YGGKTEKYKVNV
+2205 YGGQELKYKVNV
-2217 KDYVTGVILTPP
+2217 KDYITGIILTPP

-2240 ELTGG
+2240 DLTGG
-2245 NIQEVMASGAA
+2245 NIQEVMASGAT
-2256 TSPVALTDSKVT
+2256 TSQVALTDSQIT
-2268 ISGYNPKQEGAQTI
+2268 ISGYNPKQEGTQTI

-2307 NTPKT
+2307 TTPKT

-2319 LNIAGGTIETIRS
+2319 LNITGGTIETIRS

-2365 KTTAYE
+2365 KTTSYE

-2389 VYEIGEKIDL
+2389 VYKIGEKIDL
-2399 TGGKVKPIMA
+2399 TDGKVKPIMA

-2439 KVTYKGHTKT
+2439 KVTYKGYTKS
-2449 FGITVID
+2449 FGITVIN

-2476 SLDLTGGTIE
+2476 QLDLTGGTIE
-2486 FKQGSETK
+2486 FKQGNETK
-2494 IINITKDMITGYNS
+2494 ILNITKDMVTGYNS
-2508 KKIGNQTLKVTYE
+2508 KKIGNQTLTVTYE

-2529 NVKDYITKLE
+2529 NVKDYITKLKLE
-2539 LKKPEKKD
+2539 KPEKTD

-2563 ITASGKVDEKI
+2563 ITASGKVDEKT
-2574 DITASMISGYD
+2574 DMTASMISGYD

-2624 INYKYGEALDITGA
+2624 VNYKNGEALDITGA

-2644 SSGIYTIPVT
+2644 SSGINTIPVT
-2654 DEMISGYN
+2654 YEMISGYN

-2678 KTKFLVLVTEKE
+2678 KTKFLVLVAEKE

-2696 QEEIKQE
+2696 QEEIKEEPKQEEIKQE
-2703 EPKTEVIK
+2703 EPKTEIIK
-2711 TVTKNKTIIINNN
+2711 TVTKNKTIIINND

-2738 ETPINEE
+2738 EAPINEE
-2745 NNQKPNTEPTEEK
+2745 NNQKPNTESTEEK
-2758 ETATLGVKDEKI
+2758 ETATLGVEDEKV
-2770 KGNKQIAEAIGIA
+2770 KGNKQIATAIGIA
-2783 GLILLLLLLFF
+2783 GLILLLLLLLF

-2821 ELNVDEYLDGETYP
+2821 ELNIDEYLDGETYP

-2854 IQIKHRGKIIK
+2854 IKIKHRGKIIK
-2865 IKIVYDDKPYELILK
+2865 IKIDYDDKPYEIILK

>member
-1 MENLEKTKI
+1 MEKIKI
-10 TKILSTILIV
+10 TKILSTILV
-20 ILLFNVFSPCL
+20 VMLLFNVFLPCFN
-31 SFAAYKQDGQDK
+31 FAAYKQDGQDK

-54 SSSGNYVFYVEYAA
+54 SRSGNYVFYVEYAA

-78 MSLSYDTSKFAT
+78 MSLSYDTSKFGT

-95 GAANTSVARVTDTN
+95 GAANTSVARITETN

-117 KTASNGSIRMLGTT
+117 KTVSDGSIRMLGTT
-131 TDWWCATDDGDS
+131 TDWWCAKDDGDS
-143 STSFGSELS
+143 SASFGSELS

-162 PSQWKLDGSKEITS
+162 SSQWKLDGSKEITS
-176 DMISLKSTA
+176 DMISLKPTA

-196 QDVDGTS
+196 QDVDGTT
-203 PTYITDTKY
+203 PTYITNTKY

-217 FAEKEKTVSSISV
+217 FAEREKTVSSISV

-235 KTTYEHDD
+235 KTTYEHGD

-255 YDDNSTEDISMTD
+255 YDDNSIEDISMTD

-281 DVNNQTITISYKG
+281 DVNNQTITISYKE

-308 SLAVATPMTKVEY
+308 SLAVTTPMNKVEY

-327 NFTGLSLKATK
+327 DFTGLALKATK
-338 KSGATINLTP
+338 KSGATVNLTP

-375 VPVSG
+375 VPISG

-387 YEGKTTTQSVAVN
+387 YEGKTTTQSVVVN

-520 MTNASL
+520 MTNTSL

-553 LSDGNTVTDTI
+553 LSDGNTLTDTI
-564 TKTFTISVDNEAKSI
+564 TKTFTVNVDNEAQSI

-586 TQYNYGSKLDLAGGK
+586 MQYNYGSKLDLTGGK
-601 ISVKYADGT
+601 ILVTYADGT
-610 TENVTMTADMITEDD
+610 TRNVTMTADMITEND
-625 GSTVNMSPDVTS
+625 GSAVNMSPDVTI
-637 FVDNKYSKTLKIS
+637 FVDNKDSKTLKIS

-746 VSVEDTVTAV
+746 VSVED
-756 SMKNTPKT
+756 
-764 DYKYNEPLDL
+764 
-774 SNGTITITKGSGT
+774 
-787 KDIAITKDMVSGY
+787 
-800 DPTKLGKQTLTIT
+800 Q
-813 YGGKTTSY
+813 
-821 EVNVKDYVT
+821 
-830 GISITPNAITGK
+830 
-842 YNSELQN
+842 
-849 LINDNNIMYTITY
+849 
-862 AKAGAKTPT
+862 
-871 ALTES
+871 
-876 MVSGYNKTKVTDQTL
+876 
-891 TITYQDTDIASATN
+891 
-905 GQQFKA
+905 
-911 NLKVS
+911 
-916 LSNPTQS
+916 
-923 IVIKQKPTK
+923 
-932 TEYGY
+932 
-937 GDTIDLSNGKITIT
+937 
-951 KANGDTEEKALTDS
+951 
-965 SVEVTETDGSAVD
+965 
-978 LSKVTFGKDNTATKT
+978 
-993 IKVTYDGKDTT
+993 
-1004 YQIKITNKI
+1004 
-1013 TGIKMHT
+1013 
-1020 TPKAQ
+1020 
-1025 YNVND
+1025 
-1030 ALDLTTD
+1030 
-1037 GSNPGEILVTRQTGT
+1037 
-1052 PSVVSIK
+1052 
-1059 DSNVKVTGFD
+1059 
-1069 SSKENTKLP
+1069 
-1078 LTVSYTENGETKTT
+1078 
-1092 TYDVSIKDTV
+1092 V
-1102 TAIKISQ
+1102 TAIKIVQ
-1109 TPKTNY
+1109 APKTGY

-1125 GKIKITKGSGTT
+1125 GKIEITKGSGTT

-1174 KDYVTGISINP
+1174 KDYVTGISITPNA
-1185 SSITGKYGTELEKI
+1185 ITGTYNDELGTL
-1199 INDNDIIY
+1199 INDNDITY

-1212 KAGAKSPKALTE
+1212 KAGAKSPVALTE
-1224 SMVAGYNK
+1224 SMVSGYNK
-1232 TSLTAQNLTV
+1232 TSVTDQNLTV

-1328 AAEYGSGNT
+1328 AAEYGSNNT
-1337 VNKKLTFKYTASNGV
+1337 VNKTLTFKYTSPNGV
-1352 TGTVDYPITIKDYIK
+1352 TGTVNYPIIIKDYIK

-1432 NGITKTTT
+1432 NEITKTTT
-1440 YNVSVEDTVT
+1440 YNVSVEDQVT
-1450 AVSMKNTPKTDYKYN
+1450 AIRISQTPKTSYKYN
-1465 EPLDLS
+1465 EELDVS
-1471 NGTITITKGS
+1471 TGKIEITKGS
-1481 GTKDIAITKDMVSG
+1481 GTTTIPMTASMVTG
-1495 YDPTKLGKQ
+1495 YDKTKLGDQ
-1504 TLTITY
+1504 ELTVTY
-1510 GGKTTSY
+1510 GGKTEKYT
-1517 EVNVKDY
+1517 VNVKDY

-1530 TPNAITGKYNS
+1530 TPNEITGKYNS

-1573 VSGYNKTKVTDQTL
+1573 VAGYNKTSVTNQTL
-1587 TITYQDTDIAS
+1587 TVTYVDSDVTS
-1598 ATNGQQFKA
+1598 ATKTQTFKT

-1617 QSIVIKQKPTK
+1617 QSIAIKQNPTK

-1655 KALTDSSVEVTE
+1655 KALTDSSVKVTE

-1744 QTGTPSVV
+1744 QTGTPSIV
-1752 SIKDSNV
+1752 SIKNSNV

-1786 TTTYDVSIKDT
+1786 TTTYDVLIKDT
-1797 VTAIKISQT
+1797 VTAVSMKNT
-1806 PKTNYKYNE
+1806 PKTDYKYNE
-1815 ELDVSTGKIKITK
+1815 PLDLSNGTITITK
-1828 GSGTTTIPMTASMV
+1828 GSGTKDIAVTDNMV
-1842 TGYDKTK
+1842 SGYDPTK
-1849 LGDQELTV
+1849 LGKQTITV
-1857 TYGGKT
+1857 SYGGKT
-1863 EKYKVN
+1863 TSYEVN
-1869 VKDYVTGISINPSS
+1869 VKDYVTGISITPNA
-1883 ITGKYGTE
+1883 ITGTYNDELGT
-1891 LEKIINDND
+1891 LINDND
-1900 IIYTVTYAKAGA
+1900 IIYTVTYAKAGVQT
-1912 KSPKALTESMVAGYN
+1912 PVALTENMVTGYN

-1947 YTNGKTFTTN
+1947 YTNGKSFTTN
-1957 LSVKLENEISKVTIT
+1957 LSVKLENEVSKVTII

-2005 ITSAIVTEK
+2005 ITSAVITEK
-2014 DGGAPNMSP
+2014 DGGSLNMNP
-2023 TISEYGKGN
+2023 TISEYGKDN
-2032 TVNKTL
+2032 KVSKTL
-2038 TLKYTAEKG
+2038 TLKYTANNGIIGTASYPITITNTIQSVAIETLPTKVKYNVKETLDTTG
-2047 VTGTV
+2047 GRLKITRATGTTE
-2052 DYQIKIND
+2052 
-2060 LIKTIEIKTTPTKTR
+2060 TI
-2075 YNVNEELDV
+2075 D
-2084 TDGKI
+2084 
-2089 NITRLSGRTEIKEI
+2089 I
-2103 TKEMVSGFDSSKEN
+2103 TKEMISGFDSSKEN
-2117 RELPLTVS
+2117 TKLPLTIS
-2125 CTENGITKTTTYK
+2125 YTENGVTKTTTFTI
-2138 VSVEDQITSMKII
+2138 SVEDPIISMEIKT
-2151 QTPKT
+2151 TPKT
-2156 NYKYNEE
+2156 EYKYGEPLDLSNGIITIVRPSGPEE
-2163 LDVSTGKIEITKG
+2163 KQITEE
-2176 SGTTTIP
+2176 
-2183 ITPSMVTGYDKT
+2183 MVTGYEPT
-2195 KLGDQELTVT
+2195 KIGEQELTIK
-2205 YGGKTEKYKVNV
+2205 YGGQELKYKVNV
-2217 KDYVTGVILTPP
+2217 KDYITGIILTPP
-2229 TKVKYEYGEAL
+2229 MKVKYEYGEDL
-2240 ELTGG
+2240 DLTGG
-2245 NIQEVMASGAA
+2245 NIQEVMASGVA

-2282 DVIYKGQKEQF
+2282 DVMYKGQKEQF

-2307 NTPKT
+2307 TTPKA

-2365 KTTAYE
+2365 KTTSYE

-2389 VYEIGEKIDL
+2389 VYKIGEKIDL

-2439 KVTYKGHTKT
+2439 KVTYKGYTKS
-2449 FGITVID
+2449 FGITVIN

-2476 SLDLTGGTIE
+2476 QLDLTGGTIE
-2486 FKQGSETK
+2486 FKQGNETK
-2494 IINITKDMITGYNS
+2494 ILNIIKDMVTGYNP
-2508 KKIGNQTLKVTYE
+2508 KKIGNQTLTVTYE
-2521 GLTQEFIV
+2521 GLSQEFIV
-2529 NVKDYITKLE
+2529 NVKDYITRLE
-2539 LKKPEKKD
+2539 VKKPEKTD

-2563 ITASGKVDEKI
+2563 ITASGKVDEKV
-2574 DITASMISGYD
+2574 DITAYMISGYD

-2597 YKGLQGKFQVSVKDK
+2597 YKGLQGKFQVSIKDK

-2624 INYKYGEALDITGA
+2624 INYKNGEALDITGA

-2644 SSGIYTIPVT
+2644 SSGINTIPVT
-2654 DEMISGYN
+2654 DNMISGYN

-2678 KTKFLVLVTEKE
+2678 KTKFSVLVTEKE

-2696 QEEIKQE
+2696 KEEIKEEPKQEEIKQE
-2703 EPKTEVIK
+2703 EPKTEIIK

-2724 TKEDKEE
+2724 TKEDKEG

-2738 ETPINEE
+2738 EPPINEE

-2758 ETATLGVKDEKI
+2758 ETATLGVEDEKV
-2770 KGNKQIAEAIGIA
+2770 KGNKQIAAVIGIA
-2783 GLILLLLLLFF
+2783 GLILLLLLLLF

-2807 FVLGGIDKLTKKHP
+2807 FVLGGVDKLTKKHP
-2821 ELNVDEYLDGETYP
+2821 ELNIDEYLDGETYP
-2835 NKVKIHLSDTISEK
+2835 NKVKIHLSDAISEK

-2865 IKIVYDDKPYELILK
+2865 IKIVYDDKPYEIILK

>member
-20 ILLFNVFSPCL
+20 ILLINVFSPCL

-43 YNVLRVSNITK
+43 YNVLRVSDITK

-78 MSLSYDTSKFAT
+78 ISLSYDTSKFAT

-95 GAANTSVARVTDTN
+95 GAANTSVARVTYTN

-117 KTASNGSIRMLGTT
+117 KTVSNGGIRMLGTT

-143 STSFGSELS
+143 SASFGKELS

-176 DMISLKSTA
+176 DMISLKPTA

-196 QDVDGTS
+196 QDIDGTS
-203 PTYITDTKY
+203 PTYITNTKY

-217 FAEKEKTVSSISV
+217 FTEKEKSVNSISV

-268 SNVKITKPSTGKA
+268 SNVKITKPTTGKA

-308 SLAVATPMTKVEY
+308 SLAVATPMSKVEY

-327 NFTGLSLKATK
+327 DFTGLALKATK
-338 KSGATINLTP
+338 KSGATINLTS

-414 TVYKQGEN
+414 TIYKQGEN

-473 ASNTIDVEAYNYIS
+473 ASDTIDVEAYNYIS

-493 PSKTSYKYGEALDL
+493 PSKTSYKYGETLEL

-520 MTNASL
+520 MTNTSL

-564 TKTFTISVDNEAKSI
+564 TKTFTVSVDNEAKSI

-586 TQYNYGSKLDLAGGK
+586 TQYNYGSKLELAGGK
-601 ISVKYADGT
+601 ISVRYADGT
-610 TENVTMTADMITEDD
+610 TENVTMTANMITEDD

-665 IINDIKSIAMHTTP
+665 IINDIKSISMHTTP

-719 DSSKENTKLPLT
+719 DSSKENTNLPLT
-731 VSYTENGITKTTTYN
+731 VSYTENGIRKTTTYN
-746 VSVEDTVTAV
+746 VSVEDQVTAIKIV
-756 SMKNTPKT
+756 QAPKT
-764 DYKYNEPLDL
+764 GYKYNEELDV
-774 SNGTITITKGSGT
+774 STGKIEITKGSGT
-787 KDIAITKDMVSGY
+787 TTIPMTASMVTGY
-800 DPTKLGKQTLTIT
+800 DKTKLGDQELTVT
-813 YGGKTTSY
+813 YGGKTEKY
-821 EVNVKDYVT
+821 KVNVKDYVT
-830 GISITPNAITGK
+830 GISITPNEITGK

-876 MVSGYNKTKVTDQTL
+876 MVAGYNKTSVTNQIL
-891 TITYQDTDIASATN
+891 TVTYVDSDVTSATKT
-905 GQQFKA
+905 QTFKT

-923 IVIKQKPTK
+923 IAIKQNPTK

-965 SVEVTETDGSAVD
+965 SVKVTETDGSAVD

-1052 PSVVSIK
+1052 PSVVSITE
-1059 DSNVKVTGFD
+1059 SNVKVTGFD

-1102 TAIKISQ
+1102 TAVSMKN
-1109 TPKTNY
+1109 TPKTEY
-1115 KYNEELDVST
+1115 KYNEPLDLINGTISV
-1125 GKIKITKGSGTT
+1125 TKGSGTKDIAIT
-1137 TIPMT
+1137 DN
-1142 ASMVTGYD
+1142 MVSGYNP
-1150 KTKLGDQELTVTY
+1150 TKLGKQTITITY
-1163 GGKTEKYKVNV
+1163 GGKTTSYEVNV

-1185 SSITGKYGTELEKI
+1185 NAITGTYNDEIEKL
-1199 INDNDIIY
+1199 INDNDISY

-1212 KAGAKSPKALTE
+1212 KAGAKSPVALTE
-1224 SMVAGYNK
+1224 SMVTGYNK
-1232 TSLTAQNLTV
+1232 KSLTDQNSTV

-1263 VKLENEISKVT
+1263 VKLKNEISKVT
-1274 ITPPTKTEYNH
+1274 ITKPTKTEYNH

-1313 TVTEKDGGAP
+1313 VITEKDGGSL
-1323 NMSPT
+1323 NMNPT
-1328 AAEYGSGNT
+1328 ISEYGKD
-1337 VNKKLTFKYTASNGV
+1337 NKVSKTLTLKYTANNGII
-1352 TGTVDYPITIKDYIK
+1352 GTASYPITITNTIQ
-1367 SITMH
+1367 SVAIETL
-1372 TTPTKT
+1372 PTKV
-1378 KYNVNDLLDVTN
+1378 KYNVKETLDTT
-1390 GEIKIIRASGK
+1390 GGRLKITRATGTT
-1401 AEIKELTEEM
+1401 ETIDITKEM
-1411 VSGFD
+1411 ISGFD

-1426 TVSYTE
+1426 TISYTE
-1432 NGITKTTT
+1432 NGVTKTTT
-1440 YNVSVEDTVT
+1440 FTISVEDPII
-1450 AVSMKNTPKTDYKYN
+1450 SMEIKTTPKTEYKYG

-1471 NGTITITKGS
+1471 NGIITIVRPS
-1481 GTKDIAITKDMVSG
+1481 G
-1495 YDPTKLGKQ
+1495 PEEKQ
-1504 TLTITY
+1504 I
-1510 GGKTTSY
+1510 
-1517 EVNVKDY
+1517 
-1524 VTGISI
+1524 
-1530 TPNAITGKYNS
+1530 
-1541 ELQNLINDNNIMYTI
+1541 
-1556 TYAKAG
+1556 
-1562 AKTPT
+1562 
-1567 ALTESM
+1567 
-1573 VSGYNKTKVTDQTL
+1573 
-1587 TITYQDTDIAS
+1587 
-1598 ATNGQQFKA
+1598 
-1607 NLKVSLSNPT
+1607 
-1617 QSIVIKQKPTK
+1617 
-1628 TEYGYGDTI
+1628 
-1637 DLSNGKITITKAN
+1637 
-1650 GDTEE
+1650 TEE
-1655 KALTDSSVEVTE
+1655 
-1667 TDGSA
+1667 
-1672 VDLSKVTFGKDNTA
+1672 
-1686 TKTIKVTYD
+1686 
-1695 GKDTTYQI
+1695 
-1703 KITNK
+1703 
-1708 ITGIKMHTTP
+1708 
-1718 KAQYNVNDALDLTTD
+1718 
-1733 GSNPGEILVTR
+1733 
-1744 QTGTPSVV
+1744 
-1752 SIKDSNV
+1752 
-1759 KVTGFDSSK
+1759 
-1768 ENTKLPLTVS
+1768 
-1778 YTENGETK
+1778 
-1786 TTTYDVSIKDT
+1786 
-1797 VTAIKISQT
+1797 
-1806 PKTNYKYNE
+1806 
-1815 ELDVSTGKIKITK
+1815 
-1828 GSGTTTIPMTASMV
+1828 MV
-1842 TGYDKTK
+1842 TGYEPTK
-1849 LGDQELTV
+1849 IGEQELTIK
-1857 TYGGKT
+1857 YGGQ
-1863 EKYKVN
+1863 ELKYKVN
-1869 VKDYVTGISINPSS
+1869 VKDYITGI
-1883 ITGKYGTE
+1883 
-1891 LEKIINDND
+1891 
-1900 IIYTVTYAKAGA
+1900 
-1912 KSPKALTESMVAGYN
+1912 
-1927 KTSLTAQNL
+1927 
-1936 TVTYTDQDTNS
+1936 
-1947 YTNGKTFTTN
+1947 
-1957 LSVKLENEISKVTIT
+1957 
-1972 PPTKTEYN
+1972 
-1980 HGDQIDLTGGKI
+1980 
-1992 TVTYT
+1992 
-1997 DGTTKEEP
+1997 
-2005 ITSAIVTEK
+2005 
-2014 DGGAPNMSP
+2014 
-2023 TISEYGKGN
+2023 
-2032 TVNKTL
+2032 
-2038 TLKYTAEKG
+2038 
-2047 VTGTV
+2047 
-2052 DYQIKIND
+2052 
-2060 LIKTIEIKTTPTKTR
+2060 
-2075 YNVNEELDV
+2075 
-2084 TDGKI
+2084 
-2089 NITRLSGRTEIKEI
+2089 
-2103 TKEMVSGFDSSKEN
+2103 
-2117 RELPLTVS
+2117 
-2125 CTENGITKTTTYK
+2125 
-2138 VSVEDQITSMKII
+2138 
-2151 QTPKT
+2151 
-2156 NYKYNEE
+2156 
-2163 LDVSTGKIEITKG
+2163 
-2176 SGTTTIP
+2176 
-2183 ITPSMVTGYDKT
+2183 
-2195 KLGDQELTVT
+2195 
-2205 YGGKTEKYKVNV
+2205 
-2217 KDYVTGVILTPP
+2217 ILTPP

-2240 ELTGG
+2240 DLTGG
-2245 NIQEVMASGAA
+2245 NIQEVMASGAT
-2256 TSPVALTDSKVT
+2256 TSQVALTDSQIT

-2307 NTPKT
+2307 TTPKT

-2319 LNIAGGTIETIRS
+2319 LNITGGTIETIRS

-2365 KTTAYE
+2365 KTTSYE

-2389 VYEIGEKIDL
+2389 VYKIGEKIDL
-2399 TGGKVKPIMA
+2399 TDGKVKPIMA

-2439 KVTYKGHTKT
+2439 KVTYKGYTKS
-2449 FGITVID
+2449 FGITVIN

-2476 SLDLTGGTIE
+2476 QLDLTGGTIE
-2486 FKQGSETK
+2486 FKQGNETK
-2494 IINITKDMITGYNS
+2494 ILNITKDMVTGYNS
-2508 KKIGNQTLKVTYE
+2508 KKIGNQTLTVTYE

-2529 NVKDYITKLE
+2529 NVKDYITKLKLE
-2539 LKKPEKKD
+2539 KPEKTD

-2563 ITASGKVDEKI
+2563 ITASGKVDEKT
-2574 DITASMISGYD
+2574 DMTASMISGYD

-2624 INYKYGEALDITGA
+2624 INYKNGEALDITGA

-2644 SSGIYTIPVT
+2644 SSGINTIPVT
-2654 DEMISGYN
+2654 YEMISGYN

-2678 KTKFLVLVTEKE
+2678 KTKFLVLVAEKE

-2696 QEEIKQE
+2696 QEEIKEEPKQEEIKQE
-2703 EPKTEVIK
+2703 EPKTEIIK
-2711 TVTKNKTIIINNN
+2711 TVTKNKTIIINND

-2738 ETPINEE
+2738 EAPINEE
-2745 NNQKPNTEPTEEK
+2745 NNQKPNTESTEEK
-2758 ETATLGVKDEKI
+2758 ETATLGVEDEKV
-2770 KGNKQIAEAIGIA
+2770 KGNKQIATAIGIA
-2783 GLILLLLLLFF
+2783 GLILLLLLLLF

-2821 ELNVDEYLDGETYP
+2821 ELNIDEYLDGETYP

-2854 IQIKHRGKIIK
+2854 IKIKHRGKIIK
-2865 IKIVYDDKPYELILK
+2865 IKIVYDDKPYEIILK

>member
-20 ILLFNVFSPCL
+20 ILLINVFSPCL

-43 YNVLRVSNITK
+43 YNVLRVSDITK

-78 MSLSYDTSKFAT
+78 ISLSYDTSKFAT

-95 GAANTSVARVTDTN
+95 GAANTSVARVTYTN

-117 KTASNGSIRMLGTT
+117 KTVSNGGIRMLGTT
-131 TDWWCATDDGDS
+131 TDWWRATDDGDS
-143 STSFGSELS
+143 SASFGSELS
-152 IFKVYFYLLD
+152 IFKVYFYILD

-176 DMISLKSTA
+176 DMISLKPTA

-196 QDVDGTS
+196 QDIDGTS
-203 PTYITDTKY
+203 PTYITNTKY

-217 FAEKEKTVSSISV
+217 FAEKEKSVNSISV

-268 SNVKITKPSTGKA
+268 SNVKITKPTTGKA

-308 SLAVATPMTKVEY
+308 SLAVATPMSKVEY

-327 NFTGLSLKATK
+327 DFTGLALKATK

-414 TVYKQGEN
+414 TIYKQGEN

-507 KGGKLDFTWKSGN
+507 KAGKLDFTWKSGN

-526 TTDMVS
+526 TADMVS

-564 TKTFTISVDNEAKSI
+564 TKTFTVSVDNEAKSI

-601 ISVKYADGT
+601 ISVRYADGT

-637 FVDNKYSKTLKIS
+637 FVDNKYSKTLKIL

-731 VSYTENGITKTTTYN
+731 VSYTENEITKTTTYN
-746 VSVEDTVTAV
+746 VSVEDQVTAV

-764 DYKYNEPLDL
+764 NYKYNEELDV
-774 SNGTITITKGSGT
+774 STGKIEITKGSGT
-787 KDIAITKDMVSGY
+787 TTIPMTASMVTGY
-800 DPTKLGKQTLTIT
+800 DKTKLGDQELTVT
-813 YGGKTTSY
+813 YGGKTEKY
-821 EVNVKDYVT
+821 KVNVKDYVT
-830 GISITPNAITGK
+830 GISITPNEITGK

-849 LINDNNIMYTITY
+849 LINDNNIMYTIAY

-876 MVSGYNKTKVTDQTL
+876 MVAGYNKTSVTNQTL
-891 TITYQDTDIASATN
+891 TVTYVDSDVTSATRT
-905 GQQFKA
+905 QTFKT

-923 IVIKQKPTK
+923 IAIKQNPTK

-965 SVEVTETDGSAVD
+965 SVKVTETDGSAVD
-978 LSKVTFGKDNTATKT
+978 LSKVTFGEDNTATKT

-1052 PSVVSIK
+1052 PSVVSITE
-1059 DSNVKVTGFD
+1059 SNVKVTGFD

-1092 TYDVSIKDTV
+1092 KYDVSIKDTV
-1102 TAIKISQ
+1102 TAVSMKN
-1109 TPKTNY
+1109 TPKTEY
-1115 KYNEELDVST
+1115 KYNEPLDLINGTISV
-1125 GKIKITKGSGTT
+1125 TKGSGTKDIAIT
-1137 TIPMT
+1137 DN
-1142 ASMVTGYD
+1142 MVSGYD
-1150 KTKLGDQELTVTY
+1150 PTKLGKQTITITY
-1163 GGKTEKYKVNV
+1163 GGKTTSYEVNV

-1185 SSITGKYGTELEKI
+1185 NAITGTYNDEIEKL
-1199 INDNDIIY
+1199 INDNDISY

-1212 KAGAKSPKALTE
+1212 KAGAKSPVALTE
-1224 SMVAGYNK
+1224 SMVTGYNK
-1232 TSLTAQNLTV
+1232 TSLTDQNSTV

-1263 VKLENEISKVT
+1263 VKLKNEISKVT
-1274 ITPPTKTEYNH
+1274 ITKPTKTEYNH

-1313 TVTEKDGGAP
+1313 VITEKDGGSL
-1323 NMSPT
+1323 NMNPT
-1328 AAEYGSGNT
+1328 ISEYGKD
-1337 VNKKLTFKYTASNGV
+1337 NKVSKTLTLKYTANNGII
-1352 TGTVDYPITIKDYIK
+1352 GTASYPITITNTIQ
-1367 SITMH
+1367 SVAIETL
-1372 TTPTKT
+1372 PTKV
-1378 KYNVNDLLDVTN
+1378 KYNVKETLDTT
-1390 GEIKIIRASGK
+1390 GGRLKITRATGTT
-1401 AEIKELTEEM
+1401 ETIDITKEM
-1411 VSGFD
+1411 ISGFD

-1426 TVSYTE
+1426 TISYTE
-1432 NGITKTTT
+1432 NGVTKTTT
-1440 YNVSVEDTVT
+1440 FTISVEDPII
-1450 AVSMKNTPKTDYKYN
+1450 SMEIKTTPKTEYKYG

-1471 NGTITITKGS
+1471 NGIITIVRPS
-1481 GTKDIAITKDMVSG
+1481 G
-1495 YDPTKLGKQ
+1495 PEEKQ
-1504 TLTITY
+1504 I
-1510 GGKTTSY
+1510 
-1517 EVNVKDY
+1517 
-1524 VTGISI
+1524 
-1530 TPNAITGKYNS
+1530 
-1541 ELQNLINDNNIMYTI
+1541 
-1556 TYAKAG
+1556 
-1562 AKTPT
+1562 
-1567 ALTESM
+1567 
-1573 VSGYNKTKVTDQTL
+1573 
-1587 TITYQDTDIAS
+1587 
-1598 ATNGQQFKA
+1598 
-1607 NLKVSLSNPT
+1607 
-1617 QSIVIKQKPTK
+1617 
-1628 TEYGYGDTI
+1628 
-1637 DLSNGKITITKAN
+1637 
-1650 GDTEE
+1650 TEE
-1655 KALTDSSVEVTE
+1655 
-1667 TDGSA
+1667 
-1672 VDLSKVTFGKDNTA
+1672 
-1686 TKTIKVTYD
+1686 
-1695 GKDTTYQI
+1695 
-1703 KITNK
+1703 
-1708 ITGIKMHTTP
+1708 
-1718 KAQYNVNDALDLTTD
+1718 
-1733 GSNPGEILVTR
+1733 
-1744 QTGTPSVV
+1744 
-1752 SIKDSNV
+1752 
-1759 KVTGFDSSK
+1759 
-1768 ENTKLPLTVS
+1768 
-1778 YTENGETK
+1778 
-1786 TTTYDVSIKDT
+1786 
-1797 VTAIKISQT
+1797 
-1806 PKTNYKYNE
+1806 
-1815 ELDVSTGKIKITK
+1815 
-1828 GSGTTTIPMTASMV
+1828 MV
-1842 TGYDKTK
+1842 TGYEPTK
-1849 LGDQELTV
+1849 IGEQELTIK
-1857 TYGGKT
+1857 YGGQ
-1863 EKYKVN
+1863 ELKYKVN
-1869 VKDYVTGISINPSS
+1869 VKDYITGI
-1883 ITGKYGTE
+1883 
-1891 LEKIINDND
+1891 
-1900 IIYTVTYAKAGA
+1900 
-1912 KSPKALTESMVAGYN
+1912 
-1927 KTSLTAQNL
+1927 
-1936 TVTYTDQDTNS
+1936 
-1947 YTNGKTFTTN
+1947 
-1957 LSVKLENEISKVTIT
+1957 
-1972 PPTKTEYN
+1972 
-1980 HGDQIDLTGGKI
+1980 
-1992 TVTYT
+1992 
-1997 DGTTKEEP
+1997 
-2005 ITSAIVTEK
+2005 
-2014 DGGAPNMSP
+2014 
-2023 TISEYGKGN
+2023 
-2032 TVNKTL
+2032 
-2038 TLKYTAEKG
+2038 
-2047 VTGTV
+2047 
-2052 DYQIKIND
+2052 
-2060 LIKTIEIKTTPTKTR
+2060 
-2075 YNVNEELDV
+2075 
-2084 TDGKI
+2084 
-2089 NITRLSGRTEIKEI
+2089 
-2103 TKEMVSGFDSSKEN
+2103 
-2117 RELPLTVS
+2117 
-2125 CTENGITKTTTYK
+2125 
-2138 VSVEDQITSMKII
+2138 
-2151 QTPKT
+2151 
-2156 NYKYNEE
+2156 
-2163 LDVSTGKIEITKG
+2163 
-2176 SGTTTIP
+2176 
-2183 ITPSMVTGYDKT
+2183 
-2195 KLGDQELTVT
+2195 
-2205 YGGKTEKYKVNV
+2205 
-2217 KDYVTGVILTPP
+2217 ILTPP

-2240 ELTGG
+2240 DLTGG
-2245 NIQEVMASGAA
+2245 NIQEVMASGTT
-2256 TSPVALTDSKVT
+2256 TSQVALTDSQIT
-2268 ISGYNPKQEGAQTI
+2268 ISGYNPKQEGTQTI

-2307 NTPKT
+2307 TTPKT

-2319 LNIAGGTIETIRS
+2319 LNITGGTIETIRS

-2365 KTTAYE
+2365 KTTSYE

-2389 VYEIGEKIDL
+2389 VYKIGEKIDL
-2399 TGGKVKPIMA
+2399 TDGKVKPIMA

-2439 KVTYKGHTKT
+2439 KVTYKGYTKS
-2449 FGITVID
+2449 FGITVIN

-2476 SLDLTGGTIE
+2476 QLDLTGGTIE
-2486 FKQGSETK
+2486 FKQGNETK
-2494 IINITKDMITGYNS
+2494 ILNITKDMVTGYNS
-2508 KKIGNQTLKVTYE
+2508 KKIGNQTLTVTYE

-2529 NVKDYITKLE
+2529 NVKDYITKLKLE
-2539 LKKPEKKD
+2539 KPEKTD

-2563 ITASGKVDEKI
+2563 ITASGKVDEKT
-2574 DITASMISGYD
+2574 DMTASMISGYD

-2624 INYKYGEALDITGA
+2624 VNYKNGEALDITGA

-2644 SSGIYTIPVT
+2644 SSGINTIPVT
-2654 DEMISGYN
+2654 YEMISGYN

-2678 KTKFLVLVTEKE
+2678 KTKFLVLVAEKE

-2696 QEEIKQE
+2696 QEEIKEEPKQEEIKQE
-2703 EPKTEVIK
+2703 EPKTEIIK
-2711 TVTKNKTIIINNN
+2711 TVTKNKKIIINND

-2738 ETPINEE
+2738 EAPINEE
-2745 NNQKPNTEPTEEK
+2745 NNQKPNTESTEEK
-2758 ETATLGVKDEKI
+2758 ETATLGVEDEKV
-2770 KGNKQIAEAIGIA
+2770 KGNKQIATAIGIA
-2783 GLILLLLLLFF
+2783 GLILLLLLLLF
-2794 KRNVKIYVEEDGE
+2794 KRNVKIFVEEDGE

-2821 ELNVDEYLDGETYP
+2821 ELNIDEYLDGETYP

-2854 IQIKHRGKIIK
+2854 IKIKHRGKIIK
-2865 IKIVYDDKPYELILK
+2865 IKIDYDDKPYEIILK

>member
-20 ILLFNVFSPCL
+20 ILLINVFSPCL

-43 YNVLRVSNITK
+43 YNVLRVSDITK

-78 MSLSYDTSKFAT
+78 ISLSYDTSKFAT

-95 GAANTSVARVTDTN
+95 GAANTSVARVTYTN

-117 KTASNGSIRMLGTT
+117 KTVSNGGIRMLGTT
-131 TDWWCATDDGDS
+131 TDWWRATDDGDS
-143 STSFGSELS
+143 SASFGSELS
-152 IFKVYFYLLD
+152 IFKVYFYILD

-176 DMISLKSTA
+176 DMISLKPTA

-196 QDVDGTS
+196 QDIDGTS
-203 PTYITDTKY
+203 PTYITNTKY

-217 FAEKEKTVSSISV
+217 FAEKEKSVNSISV

-268 SNVKITKPSTGKA
+268 SNVKITKPTTGKA

-301 NVTDPVK
+301 KVTDPVK
-308 SLAVATPMTKVEY
+308 SLAVATPMSKVEY

-327 NFTGLSLKATK
+327 DFTGLALKATK

-414 TVYKQGEN
+414 TIYKQGEN

-473 ASNTIDVEAYNYIS
+473 ASDTIDVEAYNYIS

-526 TTDMVS
+526 TADMVS

-564 TKTFTISVDNEAKSI
+564 TKTFTVSVDNEAKSI

-601 ISVKYADGT
+601 ISVRYADGT

-637 FVDNKYSKTLKIS
+637 FVDNKYSKTLKIL

-731 VSYTENGITKTTTYN
+731 VSYTENEITKTTTYN
-746 VSVEDTVTAV
+746 VSVED
-756 SMKNTPKT
+756 
-764 DYKYNEPLDL
+764 
-774 SNGTITITKGSGT
+774 
-787 KDIAITKDMVSGY
+787 
-800 DPTKLGKQTLTIT
+800 Q
-813 YGGKTTSY
+813 
-821 EVNVKDYVT
+821 
-830 GISITPNAITGK
+830 
-842 YNSELQN
+842 
-849 LINDNNIMYTITY
+849 
-862 AKAGAKTPT
+862 
-871 ALTES
+871 
-876 MVSGYNKTKVTDQTL
+876 
-891 TITYQDTDIASATN
+891 
-905 GQQFKA
+905 
-911 NLKVS
+911 
-916 LSNPTQS
+916 
-923 IVIKQKPTK
+923 
-932 TEYGY
+932 
-937 GDTIDLSNGKITIT
+937 
-951 KANGDTEEKALTDS
+951 
-965 SVEVTETDGSAVD
+965 
-978 LSKVTFGKDNTATKT
+978 
-993 IKVTYDGKDTT
+993 
-1004 YQIKITNKI
+1004 
-1013 TGIKMHT
+1013 
-1020 TPKAQ
+1020 
-1025 YNVND
+1025 
-1030 ALDLTTD
+1030 
-1037 GSNPGEILVTRQTGT
+1037 
-1052 PSVVSIK
+1052 
-1059 DSNVKVTGFD
+1059 
-1069 SSKENTKLP
+1069 
-1078 LTVSYTENGETKTT
+1078 
-1092 TYDVSIKDTV
+1092 V

-1109 TPKTNY
+1109 TPKTSY

-1125 GKIKITKGSGTT
+1125 GKIEITKGSGTT

-1142 ASMVTGYD
+1142 PSMVTGYD

-1224 SMVAGYNK
+1224 SMVTGYNK

-1263 VKLENEISKVT
+1263 VRLENEISKVT

-1305 KEEPITSA
+1305 KEEQITSA

-1328 AAEYGSGNT
+1328 AAEYGSKNT
-1337 VNKKLTFKYTASNGV
+1337 VNKTLTFKYTSPNGV
-1352 TGTVDYPITIKDYIK
+1352 TGTVNYPIIIKDYIK

-1416 SSKENTKLPL
+1416 SSKENTNLPL

-1432 NGITKTTT
+1432 NGIRKTTT
-1440 YNVSVEDTVT
+1440 YNVSVED
-1450 AVSMKNTPKTDYKYN
+1450 
-1465 EPLDLS
+1465 
-1471 NGTITITKGS
+1471 
-1481 GTKDIAITKDMVSG
+1481 
-1495 YDPTKLGKQ
+1495 Q
-1504 TLTITY
+1504 
-1510 GGKTTSY
+1510 
-1517 EVNVKDY
+1517 
-1524 VTGISI
+1524 
-1530 TPNAITGKYNS
+1530 
-1541 ELQNLINDNNIMYTI
+1541 
-1556 TYAKAG
+1556 
-1562 AKTPT
+1562 
-1567 ALTESM
+1567 
-1573 VSGYNKTKVTDQTL
+1573 
-1587 TITYQDTDIAS
+1587 
-1598 ATNGQQFKA
+1598 
-1607 NLKVSLSNPT
+1607 
-1617 QSIVIKQKPTK
+1617 
-1628 TEYGYGDTI
+1628 
-1637 DLSNGKITITKAN
+1637 
-1650 GDTEE
+1650 
-1655 KALTDSSVEVTE
+1655 
-1667 TDGSA
+1667 
-1672 VDLSKVTFGKDNTA
+1672 
-1686 TKTIKVTYD
+1686 
-1695 GKDTTYQI
+1695 
-1703 KITNK
+1703 
-1708 ITGIKMHTTP
+1708 
-1718 KAQYNVNDALDLTTD
+1718 
-1733 GSNPGEILVTR
+1733 
-1744 QTGTPSVV
+1744 
-1752 SIKDSNV
+1752 
-1759 KVTGFDSSK
+1759 
-1768 ENTKLPLTVS
+1768 
-1778 YTENGETK
+1778 
-1786 TTTYDVSIKDT
+1786 
-1797 VTAIKISQT
+1797 VTAIKIVQA
-1806 PKTNYKYNE
+1806 PKTGYKYNE
-1815 ELDVSTGKIKITK
+1815 ELDVSTGKIEITK

-1869 VKDYVTGISINPSS
+1869 VKDYVTGISITPNE
-1883 ITGKYGTE
+1883 ITGKYNSE
-1891 LEKIINDND
+1891 LQNLINDNN
-1900 IIYTVTYAKAGA
+1900 IMYTITYAKAGA
-1912 KSPKALTESMVAGYN
+1912 KTPTALTESMVAGYN
-1927 KTSLTAQNL
+1927 KTSVTNQTLTVTYVDSDVTSATKTQTFKTNLKVSLSNPTQSIAIKQKPTKTKYGYGDTIDLSNGKITITKANGDTEEKALTDSSVKVTETDGSTVDLTKVTFGKDNTATKTIKVTYDGKDTTYQIKVTNKITGIKMHTTPKAQYNVNDAIDL
-1936 TVTYTDQDTNS
+1936 TTDGSNPGEILVTRQTGTPSVVSITESNVKVTGFDSSKENTKLPLTVSYTENGETKTTTYDVSIKDTVTAVSMKNTPKKEYKYNEPLDLINGTISVTKGSGTKDIAITDNMVSGYDPTKLGKQTITITYGGKTTSYEVNVKDYVTGISINPNAITGTYNDEIEKLINDNDISYTVTYAKAGAKSPVALTESMVTGYNKTSLADQNSTVTYTDQDTNS

-1957 LSVKLENEISKVTIT
+1957 LSVKLKNEISKVTIT
-1972 PPTKTEYN
+1972 KPTKTEYN

-2005 ITSAIVTEK
+2005 ITSAVITEK
-2014 DGGAPNMSP
+2014 DGGSLNMNP
-2023 TISEYGKGN
+2023 TISEYGKDN
-2032 TVNKTL
+2032 KVSKTL
-2038 TLKYTAEKG
+2038 TLKYTANNGIIGTASYPITITNTIQSVAIETLPTKVKYNVKETLDTTG
-2047 VTGTV
+2047 GRLKITRATGTTE
-2052 DYQIKIND
+2052 
-2060 LIKTIEIKTTPTKTR
+2060 TI
-2075 YNVNEELDV
+2075 D
-2084 TDGKI
+2084 
-2089 NITRLSGRTEIKEI
+2089 I
-2103 TKEMVSGFDSSKEN
+2103 TKEMISGFDSSKEN
-2117 RELPLTVS
+2117 TKLPLTIS
-2125 CTENGITKTTTYK
+2125 YTENGVTKTTTFTI
-2138 VSVEDQITSMKII
+2138 SVEDPIISMEIKT
-2151 QTPKT
+2151 TPKT
-2156 NYKYNEE
+2156 EYKYGEPLDLSNGIITIVRPSGPEE
-2163 LDVSTGKIEITKG
+2163 KQITEE
-2176 SGTTTIP
+2176 
-2183 ITPSMVTGYDKT
+2183 MVTGYEPT
-2195 KLGDQELTVT
+2195 KIGEQELTIK
-2205 YGGKTEKYKVNV
+2205 YGGQELKYKVNV
-2217 KDYVTGVILTPP
+2217 KDYITGIILTPP

-2240 ELTGG
+2240 DLTGG
-2245 NIQEVMASGAA
+2245 NIQEVMASGTT
-2256 TSPVALTDSKVT
+2256 TSQVALTDSQIT
-2268 ISGYNPKQEGAQTI
+2268 ISGYNPKQEGTQTI

-2307 NTPKT
+2307 TTPKT

-2319 LNIAGGTIETIRS
+2319 LNITGGTIETIRS

-2365 KTTAYE
+2365 KTTSYE

-2389 VYEIGEKIDL
+2389 VYKIGEKIDL
-2399 TGGKVKPIMA
+2399 TDGKVKPIMA

-2439 KVTYKGHTKT
+2439 KVTYKGYTKS
-2449 FGITVID
+2449 FGITVIN

-2476 SLDLTGGTIE
+2476 QLDLTGGTIE
-2486 FKQGSETK
+2486 FKQGNETK
-2494 IINITKDMITGYNS
+2494 ILNITKDMVTGYNS
-2508 KKIGNQTLKVTYE
+2508 KKIGNQTLTVTYE

-2529 NVKDYITKLE
+2529 NVKDYITKLKLE
-2539 LKKPEKKD
+2539 KPEKTD

-2563 ITASGKVDEKI
+2563 ITASGKVDEKT
-2574 DITASMISGYD
+2574 DMTASMISGYD

-2624 INYKYGEALDITGA
+2624 VNYKNGEALDITGA

-2644 SSGIYTIPVT
+2644 SSGINTIPVT
-2654 DEMISGYN
+2654 YEMISGYN

-2678 KTKFLVLVTEKE
+2678 KTKFLVLVAEKE

-2696 QEEIKQE
+2696 QEEIKEEPKQEEIKQE
-2703 EPKTEVIK
+2703 EPKTEIIK
-2711 TVTKNKTIIINNN
+2711 TVTKNKKIIINND

-2738 ETPINEE
+2738 EAPINEE
-2745 NNQKPNTEPTEEK
+2745 NNQKPNTESTEEK
-2758 ETATLGVKDEKI
+2758 ETATLGVEDEKV
-2770 KGNKQIAEAIGIA
+2770 KGNKQIATAIGIA
-2783 GLILLLLLLFF
+2783 GLILLLLLLLF

-2821 ELNVDEYLDGETYP
+2821 ELNIDEYLDGETYP

-2854 IQIKHRGKIIK
+2854 IKIKHRGKIIK
-2865 IKIVYDDKPYELILK
+2865 IKIDYDDKPYEIILK

>member
-20 ILLFNVFSPCL
+20 ILLINVFSPCL

-43 YNVLRVSNITK
+43 YNVLRVSDITK

-78 MSLSYDTSKFAT
+78 ISLSYDTSKFAT

-95 GAANTSVARVTDTN
+95 GAANTSVARVTYTN

-117 KTASNGSIRMLGTT
+117 KTVSNGGIRMLGTT
-131 TDWWCATDDGDS
+131 TDWWRATDDGDS
-143 STSFGSELS
+143 SASFGSELS
-152 IFKVYFYLLD
+152 IFKVYFYILD

-176 DMISLKSTA
+176 DMISLKPTA

-196 QDVDGTS
+196 QDIDGTS
-203 PTYITDTKY
+203 PTYITNTKY

-217 FAEKEKTVSSISV
+217 FAEKEKSVNSISV

-268 SNVKITKPSTGKA
+268 SNVKITKPTTGKA

-308 SLAVATPMTKVEY
+308 SLAVATPMSKVEY

-327 NFTGLSLKATK
+327 DFTGLALKATK

-414 TVYKQGEN
+414 TIYKQGEN

-473 ASNTIDVEAYNYIS
+473 ASGTIDVEAYNYIS
-487 NSTLVK
+487 KSTLVK

-526 TTDMVS
+526 TADMVS

-564 TKTFTISVDNEAKSI
+564 TKTFTVSVDNEAKSI

-601 ISVKYADGT
+601 ISVRYADGT
-610 TENVTMTADMITEDD
+610 TENVTMTANMITEDD

-637 FVDNKYSKTLKIS
+637 FVDNKYSKTLKIL

-719 DSSKENTKLPLT
+719 DSSKENTNLPLT
-731 VSYTENGITKTTTYN
+731 VSYTENGIRKTTTYN
-746 VSVEDTVTAV
+746 VSVEDQVTAIRI
-756 SMKNTPKT
+756 NQTPKT
-764 DYKYNEPLDL
+764 SYKYNENLDV
-774 SNGTITITKGSGT
+774 STGKIEITKGSGT
-787 KDIAITKDMVSGY
+787 TTIPMTASMVTGY
-800 DPTKLGKQTLTIT
+800 DKTKLGDQELTVT
-813 YGGKTTSY
+813 YGGKTEKY
-821 EVNVKDYVT
+821 KVNVKDYVT
-830 GISITPNAITGK
+830 GISITPNAITGTYNDELGTLINDNDITYTVTYAKEGAKSPKALTESMVAGYNKTSLTAQNLTVTYTDQDTNSYTNGKTFTTNLSVKLENEISKVTITPPTKTEYNHGEQIDLTGGKITVTYTDGTTKEEPITSATVTEKDGGAPNMSPTAAEYGSKNTVNKTLTFKYTSPNGVTGTVNYPIIIKDYIKSITMHTTPTKTKYNVNDLLDVTNGEIKIIRASGKAEIKELTEEMVSGFDSSKENTKLPLTVSYTENEITKTTTYNVSVEDQVTAIRISQTPKTSYKYNEELDVSTGKIEITKGSGTTTIPMTASMVTGYDKTKLGDQELTVTYGGRTEKYTVNVKDYVTGISITPNEITGK

-876 MVSGYNKTKVTDQTL
+876 MVAGYNKTSVTNQIL
-891 TITYQDTDIASATN
+891 TVTYVDSDVTSATKT
-905 GQQFKA
+905 QTFKT

-923 IVIKQKPTK
+923 IAIKQNPTK

-965 SVEVTETDGSAVD
+965 SVKVTETDGSAVD

-1052 PSVVSIK
+1052 PSVVSITE
-1059 DSNVKVTGFD
+1059 SNVKVTGFD

-1092 TYDVSIKDTV
+1092 KYDVSVKDTV
-1102 TAIKISQ
+1102 TAVSMKN
-1109 TPKTNY
+1109 TPKTEY
-1115 KYNEELDVST
+1115 KYNEPLDLINGTISV
-1125 GKIKITKGSGTT
+1125 TKGSGTKDIAIT
-1137 TIPMT
+1137 DN
-1142 ASMVTGYD
+1142 MVSGYD
-1150 KTKLGDQELTVTY
+1150 PTKLGKQTITITY
-1163 GGKTEKYKVNV
+1163 GGKTTSYEVNV
-1174 KDYVTGISINP
+1174 KDYVTGISITPNA
-1185 SSITGKYGTELEKI
+1185 ITGTYNDEIEKL
-1199 INDNDIIY
+1199 INDNDISY

-1212 KAGAKSPKALTE
+1212 KAGAKSPVALTE
-1224 SMVAGYNK
+1224 SMVTGYNK
-1232 TSLTAQNLTV
+1232 TSLTDQNSTV

-1263 VKLENEISKVT
+1263 VKLKNEISKVT
-1274 ITPPTKTEYNH
+1274 ITKPTKTEYNH

-1313 TVTEKDGGAP
+1313 VITEKDGGSL
-1323 NMSPT
+1323 NMNPT
-1328 AAEYGSGNT
+1328 ISEYGKD
-1337 VNKKLTFKYTASNGV
+1337 NKVSKTLTLKYTANNGII
-1352 TGTVDYPITIKDYIK
+1352 GTASYPITITNTIQ
-1367 SITMH
+1367 SVAIETL
-1372 TTPTKT
+1372 PTKV
-1378 KYNVNDLLDVTN
+1378 KYNVKETLDTT
-1390 GEIKIIRASGK
+1390 GGRLKITRATGTT
-1401 AEIKELTEEM
+1401 ETIDITKEM
-1411 VSGFD
+1411 ISGFD

-1426 TVSYTE
+1426 TISFTE
-1432 NGITKTTT
+1432 NGVTKTTT
-1440 YNVSVEDTVT
+1440 FTISVEDPII
-1450 AVSMKNTPKTDYKYN
+1450 SMEIKTTPKTEYKYG

-1471 NGTITITKGS
+1471 NGIITIVRPS
-1481 GTKDIAITKDMVSG
+1481 G
-1495 YDPTKLGKQ
+1495 PEEKQ
-1504 TLTITY
+1504 I
-1510 GGKTTSY
+1510 
-1517 EVNVKDY
+1517 
-1524 VTGISI
+1524 
-1530 TPNAITGKYNS
+1530 
-1541 ELQNLINDNNIMYTI
+1541 
-1556 TYAKAG
+1556 
-1562 AKTPT
+1562 
-1567 ALTESM
+1567 
-1573 VSGYNKTKVTDQTL
+1573 
-1587 TITYQDTDIAS
+1587 
-1598 ATNGQQFKA
+1598 
-1607 NLKVSLSNPT
+1607 
-1617 QSIVIKQKPTK
+1617 
-1628 TEYGYGDTI
+1628 
-1637 DLSNGKITITKAN
+1637 
-1650 GDTEE
+1650 TEE
-1655 KALTDSSVEVTE
+1655 
-1667 TDGSA
+1667 
-1672 VDLSKVTFGKDNTA
+1672 
-1686 TKTIKVTYD
+1686 
-1695 GKDTTYQI
+1695 
-1703 KITNK
+1703 
-1708 ITGIKMHTTP
+1708 
-1718 KAQYNVNDALDLTTD
+1718 
-1733 GSNPGEILVTR
+1733 
-1744 QTGTPSVV
+1744 
-1752 SIKDSNV
+1752 
-1759 KVTGFDSSK
+1759 
-1768 ENTKLPLTVS
+1768 
-1778 YTENGETK
+1778 
-1786 TTTYDVSIKDT
+1786 
-1797 VTAIKISQT
+1797 
-1806 PKTNYKYNE
+1806 
-1815 ELDVSTGKIKITK
+1815 
-1828 GSGTTTIPMTASMV
+1828 MV
-1842 TGYDKTK
+1842 TGYEPTK
-1849 LGDQELTV
+1849 IGEQELTIK
-1857 TYGGKT
+1857 YGGQ
-1863 EKYKVN
+1863 ELKYKVN
-1869 VKDYVTGISINPSS
+1869 VKDYITGI
-1883 ITGKYGTE
+1883 
-1891 LEKIINDND
+1891 
-1900 IIYTVTYAKAGA
+1900 
-1912 KSPKALTESMVAGYN
+1912 
-1927 KTSLTAQNL
+1927 
-1936 TVTYTDQDTNS
+1936 
-1947 YTNGKTFTTN
+1947 
-1957 LSVKLENEISKVTIT
+1957 
-1972 PPTKTEYN
+1972 
-1980 HGDQIDLTGGKI
+1980 
-1992 TVTYT
+1992 
-1997 DGTTKEEP
+1997 
-2005 ITSAIVTEK
+2005 
-2014 DGGAPNMSP
+2014 
-2023 TISEYGKGN
+2023 
-2032 TVNKTL
+2032 
-2038 TLKYTAEKG
+2038 
-2047 VTGTV
+2047 
-2052 DYQIKIND
+2052 
-2060 LIKTIEIKTTPTKTR
+2060 
-2075 YNVNEELDV
+2075 
-2084 TDGKI
+2084 
-2089 NITRLSGRTEIKEI
+2089 
-2103 TKEMVSGFDSSKEN
+2103 
-2117 RELPLTVS
+2117 
-2125 CTENGITKTTTYK
+2125 
-2138 VSVEDQITSMKII
+2138 
-2151 QTPKT
+2151 
-2156 NYKYNEE
+2156 
-2163 LDVSTGKIEITKG
+2163 
-2176 SGTTTIP
+2176 
-2183 ITPSMVTGYDKT
+2183 
-2195 KLGDQELTVT
+2195 
-2205 YGGKTEKYKVNV
+2205 
-2217 KDYVTGVILTPP
+2217 ILTPP

-2240 ELTGG
+2240 DLAGG
-2245 NIQEVMASGAA
+2245 NIQEVMASGTT
-2256 TSPVALTDSKVT
+2256 TSQVALTDSQIT
-2268 ISGYNPKQEGAQTI
+2268 ISGYNPKQEGTQTI

-2307 NTPKT
+2307 TTPKT

-2319 LNIAGGTIETIRS
+2319 LNITGGTIETIRS

-2365 KTTAYE
+2365 KTTSYE

-2389 VYEIGEKIDL
+2389 VYKIGEKIDL
-2399 TGGKVKPIMA
+2399 TDGKVKPIMA

-2439 KVTYKGHTKT
+2439 KVTYKGYTKS
-2449 FGITVID
+2449 FGITVIN

-2476 SLDLTGGTIE
+2476 QLDLTGGTIE
-2486 FKQGSETK
+2486 FKQGNETK
-2494 IINITKDMITGYNS
+2494 ILNITKDMVTGYNS
-2508 KKIGNQTLKVTYE
+2508 KKIGNQTLTVTYE

-2529 NVKDYITKLE
+2529 NVKDYITKLKLE
-2539 LKKPEKKD
+2539 KPEKTD

-2563 ITASGKVDEKI
+2563 ITASGKVDEKT
-2574 DITASMISGYD
+2574 DMTASMISGYD

-2624 INYKYGEALDITGA
+2624 INYKNGEALDITGA

-2644 SSGIYTIPVT
+2644 SSGINTIPVT
-2654 DEMISGYN
+2654 YEMISGYN

-2678 KTKFLVLVTEKE
+2678 KTKFLVLVAEKE

-2696 QEEIKQE
+2696 QEEIKEEPKQEEIKQE
-2703 EPKTEVIK
+2703 EPKTEIIK
-2711 TVTKNKTIIINNN
+2711 TVTKNKTIIINND

-2738 ETPINEE
+2738 EAPINEE
-2745 NNQKPNTEPTEEK
+2745 NNQKPNTESTEEK
-2758 ETATLGVKDEKI
+2758 ETATLGVEDEKV
-2770 KGNKQIAEAIGIA
+2770 KGNKQIATAIGIA
-2783 GLILLLLLLFF
+2783 GLILLLLLLLF

-2821 ELNVDEYLDGETYP
+2821 ELNIDEYLDGETYP

-2854 IQIKHRGKIIK
+2854 IKIKHRGKIIK
-2865 IKIVYDDKPYELILK
+2865 IKIDYDDKPYEIILK

>member
-20 ILLFNVFSPCL
+20 ILLINVFSPCL

-43 YNVLRVSNITK
+43 YNVLRVSDITK

-78 MSLSYDTSKFAT
+78 ISLSYDTSKFAT
-90 ARKDT
+90 AKKDT
-95 GAANTSVARVTDTN
+95 GAANTSVARVTYTN

-117 KTASNGSIRMLGTT
+117 KTVSNGGIRMLGTT
-131 TDWWCATDDGDS
+131 TDWWRATDDGDS
-143 STSFGSELS
+143 SASFGSELS
-152 IFKVYFYLLD
+152 IFKVYFYILD

-176 DMISLKSTA
+176 DMISLKPTA

-196 QDVDGTS
+196 QDIDGTS
-203 PTYITDTKY
+203 PTYITNTKY

-217 FAEKEKTVSSISV
+217 FAEKEKSVNSISV

-268 SNVKITKPSTGKA
+268 SNVKITKPTTGKA

-308 SLAVATPMTKVEY
+308 SLAVATPMSKVEY

-327 NFTGLSLKATK
+327 DFTGLALKATK

-414 TVYKQGEN
+414 TIYKQGEN

-507 KGGKLDFTWKSGN
+507 KAGKLDFTWKSGN

-526 TTDMVS
+526 TADMVS

-564 TKTFTISVDNEAKSI
+564 TKTFTVSVDNEAKSI

-601 ISVKYADGT
+601 ISVRYADGT

-637 FVDNKYSKTLKIS
+637 FVDNKYSKTLKIL

-687 DTLDVTNGEIKIV
+687 DTLDVTNGEIKII
-700 RAVGNP
+700 RASGKA
-706 EIKTITSNMVSGF
+706 EIKELTEEMVSGF
-719 DSSKENTKLPLT
+719 DSSKENTNLPLT
-731 VSYTENGITKTTTYN
+731 VSYTENGIRKTTTYN
-746 VSVEDTVTAV
+746 VSVED
-756 SMKNTPKT
+756 
-764 DYKYNEPLDL
+764 
-774 SNGTITITKGSGT
+774 
-787 KDIAITKDMVSGY
+787 
-800 DPTKLGKQTLTIT
+800 Q
-813 YGGKTTSY
+813 
-821 EVNVKDYVT
+821 
-830 GISITPNAITGK
+830 
-842 YNSELQN
+842 
-849 LINDNNIMYTITY
+849 
-862 AKAGAKTPT
+862 
-871 ALTES
+871 
-876 MVSGYNKTKVTDQTL
+876 
-891 TITYQDTDIASATN
+891 
-905 GQQFKA
+905 
-911 NLKVS
+911 
-916 LSNPTQS
+916 
-923 IVIKQKPTK
+923 
-932 TEYGY
+932 
-937 GDTIDLSNGKITIT
+937 
-951 KANGDTEEKALTDS
+951 
-965 SVEVTETDGSAVD
+965 
-978 LSKVTFGKDNTATKT
+978 
-993 IKVTYDGKDTT
+993 
-1004 YQIKITNKI
+1004 
-1013 TGIKMHT
+1013 
-1020 TPKAQ
+1020 
-1025 YNVND
+1025 
-1030 ALDLTTD
+1030 
-1037 GSNPGEILVTRQTGT
+1037 
-1052 PSVVSIK
+1052 
-1059 DSNVKVTGFD
+1059 
-1069 SSKENTKLP
+1069 
-1078 LTVSYTENGETKTT
+1078 
-1092 TYDVSIKDTV
+1092 V
-1102 TAIKISQ
+1102 TAIKIVQ
-1109 TPKTNY
+1109 APKTGY

-1125 GKIKITKGSGTT
+1125 GKIEITKGSGTT

-1142 ASMVTGYD
+1142 PSMVTGYD

-1224 SMVAGYNK
+1224 SMVTGYNK

-1263 VKLENEISKVT
+1263 VRLENEISKVT

-1328 AAEYGSGNT
+1328 AAEYGSKNT
-1337 VNKKLTFKYTASNGV
+1337 VNKTLTFKYTSPNGV
-1352 TGTVDYPITIKDYIK
+1352 TGTVNYPIIIKDYIK

-1416 SSKENTKLPL
+1416 SSKENTNLPL

-1432 NGITKTTT
+1432 NGIRKTTT
-1440 YNVSVEDTVT
+1440 YNVSVEDQVT
-1450 AVSMKNTPKTDYKYN
+1450 AIKIVQAPKTGYKYN
-1465 EPLDLS
+1465 EELDVS
-1471 NGTITITKGS
+1471 TGKIEITKGS
-1481 GTKDIAITKDMVSG
+1481 GTTTIPMTASMVTG
-1495 YDPTKLGKQ
+1495 YDKTKLGDQ
-1504 TLTITY
+1504 ELTVTY
-1510 GGKTTSY
+1510 GGKTEKY
-1517 EVNVKDY
+1517 KVNVKDY

-1530 TPNAITGKYNS
+1530 TPNEITGKYNS

-1573 VSGYNKTKVTDQTL
+1573 VAGYNKTSVTNQTL
-1587 TITYQDTDIAS
+1587 TVTYVDSDVTS
-1598 ATNGQQFKA
+1598 ATKTQTFKT

-1617 QSIVIKQKPTK
+1617 QSIAIKQKPTK
-1628 TEYGYGDTI
+1628 TKYGYGDTI

-1655 KALTDSSVEVTE
+1655 KALTDSSVKVTE

-1672 VDLSKVTFGKDNTA
+1672 VDLSKVTFGEDNTA

-1752 SIKDSNV
+1752 SITESNV

-1797 VTAIKISQT
+1797 VTAVSMKNT
-1806 PKTNYKYNE
+1806 PKKEYKYNE
-1815 ELDVSTGKIKITK
+1815 PLDLINGTISVTK
-1828 GSGTTTIPMTASMV
+1828 GSGTKDIAITDNMV
-1842 TGYDKTK
+1842 SGYDPTK
-1849 LGDQELTV
+1849 LGKQTITI

-1863 EKYKVN
+1863 TSYEVN
-1869 VKDYVTGISINPSS
+1869 VKDYVTGISINPNA
-1883 ITGKYGTE
+1883 ITGTYNDE
-1891 LEKIINDND
+1891 IEKLINDND
-1900 IIYTVTYAKAGA
+1900 ISYTVTYAKAGA
-1912 KSPKALTESMVAGYN
+1912 KSPVALTESMVTGYN
-1927 KTSLTAQNL
+1927 KTSLADQNS

-1957 LSVKLENEISKVTIT
+1957 LSVKLKNEISKVTIT
-1972 PPTKTEYN
+1972 KPTKTEYN

-2005 ITSAIVTEK
+2005 ITSAVITEK
-2014 DGGAPNMSP
+2014 DGGSLNMNP
-2023 TISEYGKGN
+2023 TISEYGKDN
-2032 TVNKTL
+2032 KVSKTL
-2038 TLKYTAEKG
+2038 TLKYTANNGIIGTASYPITITNTIQSVAIETLPTKVKYNVKETLDTTG
-2047 VTGTV
+2047 GRLKITRATGTTE
-2052 DYQIKIND
+2052 
-2060 LIKTIEIKTTPTKTR
+2060 TI
-2075 YNVNEELDV
+2075 D
-2084 TDGKI
+2084 
-2089 NITRLSGRTEIKEI
+2089 I
-2103 TKEMVSGFDSSKEN
+2103 TKEMISGFDSSKEN
-2117 RELPLTVS
+2117 TKLPLTIS
-2125 CTENGITKTTTYK
+2125 YTENGVTKTTTFTI
-2138 VSVEDQITSMKII
+2138 SVEDPIISMEIKT
-2151 QTPKT
+2151 TPKT
-2156 NYKYNEE
+2156 EYKYGEPLDLSNGIITIVRPSGPEE
-2163 LDVSTGKIEITKG
+2163 KQITEE
-2176 SGTTTIP
+2176 
-2183 ITPSMVTGYDKT
+2183 MVTGYEPT
-2195 KLGDQELTVT
+2195 KIGEQELTIK
-2205 YGGKTEKYKVNV
+2205 YGGQELKYKVNV
-2217 KDYVTGVILTPP
+2217 KDYITGIILTPP

-2240 ELTGG
+2240 DLTGG
-2245 NIQEVMASGAA
+2245 NIQEVMASGTT
-2256 TSPVALTDSKVT
+2256 TSQVALTDSQIT
-2268 ISGYNPKQEGAQTI
+2268 ISGYNPKQEGTQTI

-2307 NTPKT
+2307 TTPKT

-2319 LNIAGGTIETIRS
+2319 LNITGGTIETIRS

-2365 KTTAYE
+2365 KTTSYE

-2389 VYEIGEKIDL
+2389 VYKIGEKIDL
-2399 TGGKVKPIMA
+2399 TDGKVKPIMA

-2439 KVTYKGHTKT
+2439 KVTYKGYTKS
-2449 FGITVID
+2449 FGITVIN

-2476 SLDLTGGTIE
+2476 QLDLTGGTIE
-2486 FKQGSETK
+2486 FKQGNETK
-2494 IINITKDMITGYNS
+2494 ILNITKDMVTGYNS
-2508 KKIGNQTLKVTYE
+2508 KKIGNQTLTVTYE

-2529 NVKDYITKLE
+2529 NVKDYITKLKLE
-2539 LKKPEKKD
+2539 KPEKTD

-2563 ITASGKVDEKI
+2563 ITASGKVDEKT
-2574 DITASMISGYD
+2574 DMTASMISGYD

-2624 INYKYGEALDITGA
+2624 VNYKNGEALDITGA

-2644 SSGIYTIPVT
+2644 SSGINTIPVT
-2654 DEMISGYN
+2654 YEMISGYN

-2678 KTKFLVLVTEKE
+2678 KTKFLVLVAEKE

-2696 QEEIKQE
+2696 QEEIKEEPKQEEIKQE
-2703 EPKTEVIK
+2703 EPKTEIIK
-2711 TVTKNKTIIINNN
+2711 TVTKNKKIIINND

-2738 ETPINEE
+2738 EAPINEE
-2745 NNQKPNTEPTEEK
+2745 NNQKPNTESTEEK
-2758 ETATLGVKDEKI
+2758 ETATLGVEDEKV
-2770 KGNKQIAEAIGIA
+2770 KGNKQIATAIGIA
-2783 GLILLLLLLFF
+2783 GLILLLLLLLF

-2821 ELNVDEYLDGETYP
+2821 ELNIDEYLDGETYP

-2854 IQIKHRGKIIK
+2854 IKIKHRGKIIK
-2865 IKIVYDDKPYELILK
+2865 IKIVYDDKPYEIILK